1 MLSYQFSNLLGIVH
15 NTGRVLF
22 LKDDTNILLSPLG
35 NKILC
40 LDLKYGTSQTLPIEI
55 HSNIDFI
62 DITSDSKILIVVDI
76 LGYCLVINFPKQIV
90 ISHFNFR
97 SKISAL
103 KISPNNKFLAVGI
116 GKRVEIFEMPNLI
129 KEYEPFVLYR
139 KYTSFH
145 NDKITSINWS
155 YDSRFILT
163 GSKDTNVRI
172 LNLFKIPGY
181 YPYTFTGHKKKIITA
196 IFSKDMNR
204 IYSISQDGVLLI
216 WKFVEEQSDEFK
228 KHINFVKNIKPKK
241 NYKFDKINKKTKNN
255 NNINIEEEEEENEEE
270 ENNNN
275 KNILGLNSDEEEDNE
290 NESINDGNKE
300 TENIDTKYYTEFEKK
315 ILKGRYILEKKEQ
328 FVINSKVV
336 MCEITQNISSSSLSE
351 DNNILVL
358 GLQNGSFSIYSM
370 NNFENN
376 YSLKISDAKIS
387 SLSINPSGKWIAF
400 GSKYLNQL
408 FVWEWKSETYI
419 YKQQGHMNDIN
430 LIAFSPE
437 GGQLASGAEDGRI
450 KVFDISSSNCL
461 ITFTE
466 HTGKITGLQYALN
479 KSNLLISSSLDGTI
493 RAYDLIKYKNFR
505 IMTTPKQTQLICCS
519 VDYSGEIVAAGS
531 LDTYNIFVWSIKTG
545 DLIDV
550 LNGHTG
556 PVSCLA
562 FSHINDILVSG
573 SWDNTVKM
581 WELYTKKGISETYEH
596 NSKITA
602 IALSPNDK
610 EVAVSTLNGELYT
623 WDIET
628 GSIKNILDTSRDIWG
643 GRLNEEKIAAKNAI
657 RNKYLNSIH
666 YNLPGN
672 LLICG
677 GNSQYVLIYDMQYQI
692 LIKKFVLTHNRSLNG
707 LLYKLNSKY
716 DNNKTLLL
724 QENNGF
730 DSEDELEYNNKQKNI
745 LPGNKTSLIP
755 EVKINCIQFS
765 NTNRSFAVGTTE
777 GIYIYSLD
785 KSLSFNKLSISIEV
799 TLKDALTAWQ
809 NGNYI
814 KGIIYSIYL
823 KKVDLLNKYFDTIPI
838 SKVQLIV
845 EKIPF
850 SLVSPLLDYLCN
862 KLEKDIHLQF
872 IMIWINLLLKK
883 NCRQLK
889 NSKNKAVFLNLHRAL
904 NKMFRGIVNIVEDNI
919 YTIKYLTEFEG
930 NDETEDN
937 LENKEDM
944 IVEDKK
950 DSENDN
956 DDEINIE
963 K

>member
-22 LKDDTNILLSPLG
+22 LKDDTDILLSPLG

-55 HSNIDFI
+55 HSNIDYI
-62 DITSDSKILIVVDI
+62 DITSDSKILIVVDV
-76 LGYCLVINFPKQIV
+76 LGYCLVVNFPKQIV

-97 SKISAL
+97 SKINGL
-103 KISPNNKFLAVGI
+103 KISPNNKFLAVSINKG
-116 GKRVEIFEMPNLI
+116 VQIFEMPNLI

-139 KYTSFH
+139 KYTAFH

-155 YDSRFILT
+155 ADSRFILT

-181 YPYTFTGHKKKIITA
+181 YPFTFTGHKKKIITA
-196 IFSKDMNR
+196 LFSHDMNR
-204 IYSISQDGVLLI
+204 IYSISQDGLMLI
-216 WKFVEEQSDEFK
+216 WKFIDERSEEFQ

-241 NYKFDKINKKTKNN
+241 NFKYDKIYKKKEKKSDEN
-255 NNINIEEEEEENEEE
+255 EEGEDKIDNMISLESEEDEKSEDEEEENS
-270 ENNNN
+270 NT
-275 KNILGLNSDEEEDNE
+275 INE
-290 NESINDGNKE
+290 NEI
-300 TENIDTKYYTEFEKK
+300 KYYSEFEKK
-315 ILKGRYILEKKEQ
+315 ILKGRFILEKKEQ
-328 FVINSKVV
+328 FVTNSKVV
-336 MCEITQNISSSSLSE
+336 MCEITQNI
-351 DNNILVL
+351 DDADKNILVL

-370 NNFENN
+370 NNFENK
-376 YSLKISDAKIS
+376 YSLKISEAKIS

-408 FVWEWKSETYI
+408 FVWEWKSESYI

-430 LIAFSPE
+430 IIAYSPE

-450 KVFDISSSNCL
+450 KIFDISSSNCL
-461 ITFTE
+461 ITFMD
-466 HTGKITGLQYALN
+466 HTAKVTGLQYALN
-479 KSNLLISSSLDGTI
+479 KSNVLVSSSLDGTI

-519 VDYSGEIVAAGS
+519 IDYSGEIVAAGS
-531 LDTYNIFVWSIKTG
+531 LDTYNIFVWSLKTG

-550 LNGHTG
+550 LNGHTA

-562 FSHINDILVSG
+562 FSHINDILISG

-602 IALSPNDK
+602 VALSPNDK

-628 GSIKNILDTSRDIWG
+628 GSIKNILDVSRDIWG
-643 GRLNEEKIAAKNAI
+643 GRLNEEKISAKNAT
-657 RNKYLNSIH
+657 RNKYLNTIH

-692 LIKKFVLTHNRSLNG
+692 LVKKFVLTHNRSLNG

-716 DNNKTLLL
+716 DNNKTLL
-724 QENNGF
+724 QRENNGL
-730 DSEDELEYNNKQKNI
+730 DSEDELEFTNKQKSI
-745 LPGNKTSLIP
+745 LPGNKSALVP
-755 EVKINCIQFS
+755 EVKINSIKFS

-777 GIYIYSLD
+777 GVYIFSLD
-785 KSLSFNKLSISIEV
+785 KSLSFSKLSIGIEV
-799 TLKDALTAWQ
+799 TLKDAIDAFMD
-809 NGNYI
+809 GNYA
-814 KGIIYSIYL
+814 KGIIFSLYL
-823 KKVDLLNKYFDTIPI
+823 KKIDILDKYFDCIPI
-838 SKVQLIV
+838 SKVQLIAD
-845 EKIPF
+845 KMPF
-850 SLVSPLLDYLCN
+850 DLVSPLLDYLCN
-862 KLEKDIHLQF
+862 KLEKDINVQYV
-872 IMIWINLLLKK
+872 MIWIHLLLKK

-889 NSKNKAVFLNLHRAL
+889 NSKNKAVFLNLHKSL
-904 NKMFRGIVNIVEDNI
+904 MKIFKGIENIVEDNI

-930 NDETEDN
+930 NENE
-937 LENKEDM
+937 ENKEQK
-944 IVEDKK
+944 E
-950 DSENDN
+950 ENK
-956 DDEINIE
+956 INE
-963 K
+963 E

>member
-15 NTGRVLF
+15 NSGRVLF

-55 HSNIDFI
+55 HSNIDYI
-62 DITSDSKILIVVDI
+62 DITSDSKILIIVDI
-76 LGYCLVINFPKQIV
+76 LGYCLVVNFPKQIV

-97 SKISAL
+97 SKINGM
-103 KISPNNKFLAVGI
+103 KISPNNKFLAVSINKG
-116 GKRVEIFEMPNLI
+116 VQIFEMPNLI

-139 KYTSFH
+139 KYTAFH

-155 YDSRFILT
+155 ADSRFILT

-172 LNLFKIPGY
+172 LNVFKIKGY
-181 YPYTFTGHKKKIITA
+181 YPFTFTGHKKKIITA
-196 IFSKDMNR
+196 LFSHDMNR
-204 IYSISQDGVLLI
+204 IYSISQDGLMLI
-216 WKFVEEQSDEFK
+216 WKFIDERSEDFQ
-228 KHINFVKNIKPKK
+228 KHLNFVKNIKPKK
-241 NYKFDKINKKTKNN
+241 NFKYDKIYKKKKKSD
-255 NNINIEEEEEENEEE
+255 ENEEE
-270 ENNNN
+270 E
-275 KNILGLNSDEEEDNE
+275 KNEKIISLESEEEKSYESDEEENDDINNE
-290 NESINDGNKE
+290 KE
-300 TENIDTKYYTEFEKK
+300 IKYYSEFEKK
-315 ILKGRYILEKKEQ
+315 ILKGRFLLEKKEQ
-328 FVINSKVV
+328 FVTNSKVV
-336 MCEITQNISSSSLSE
+336 MCEITQNIENE
-351 DNNILVL
+351 DKNILVL

-370 NNFENN
+370 NNFENK
-376 YSLKISDAKIS
+376 YSLKISEAKIS

-419 YKQQGHMNDIN
+419 YKQQGHMNGIN
-430 LIAFSPE
+430 VIAYSPE
-437 GGQLASGAEDGRI
+437 GGQLASGADDGRI
-450 KVFDISSSNCL
+450 KIFDISSSNCL
-461 ITFTE
+461 ITFIE
-466 HTGKITGLQYALN
+466 HTAKVTGLQYALN
-479 KSNLLISSSLDGTI
+479 KSNVLVSSSLDGTI

-519 VDYSGEIVAAGS
+519 VDFSGEIVAAGS
-531 LDTYNIFVWSIKTG
+531 LDTYNIFVWSLKTG

-628 GSIKNILDTSRDIWG
+628 GAIKNILDVSRDIWG
-643 GRLNEEKIAAKNAI
+643 GRLNNEKISAKNAT
-657 RNKYLNSIH
+657 RNKFLNTIH

-672 LLICG
+672 LIICG
-677 GNSQYVLIYDMQYQI
+677 GNSQYALIYDMQYQI
-692 LIKKFVLTHNRSLNG
+692 LVKKFVLTHNRSLNG

-716 DNNKTLLL
+716 DNNKNLL
-724 QENNGF
+724 QSENNGF
-730 DSEDELEYNNKQKNI
+730 DSEDELEFSNKQKNI
-745 LPGNKTSLIP
+745 LPGDKSSLVP
-755 EVKINCIQFS
+755 EVKINSIQFS

-777 GIYIYSLD
+777 GIYIFSLD
-785 KSLSFNKLSISIEV
+785 KSLSFNKLSIGIEV
-799 TLKDALTAWQ
+799 TLKDVVDAF
-809 NGNYI
+809 NEGNYI

-823 KKVDLLNKYFDTIPI
+823 KKIDILEKYFDSIPI
-838 SKVQLIV
+838 SNVQLIAD
-845 EKIPF
+845 KIPF
-850 SLVSPLLDYLCN
+850 NLVSPLLDYLCN
-862 KLEKDIHLQF
+862 KLEKDTNVQY
-872 IMIWINLLLKK
+872 IMIWIHLLLKK
-883 NCRQLK
+883 NCKQLK
-889 NSKNKAVFLNLHRAL
+889 NSKNKAVFINLHKSL
-904 NKMFRGIVNIVEDNI
+904 MKIFKGIENIVEDNI

-930 NDETEDN
+930 NDEKTNEDKMEDN
-937 LENKEDM
+937 KIED
-944 IVEDKK
+944 EL
-950 DSENDN
+950 
-956 DDEINIE
+956 
-963 K
+963 

>member
-22 LKDDTNILLSPLG
+22 LKDDTDILLSPLG

-55 HSNIDFI
+55 HSNIDYI
-62 DITSDSKILIVVDI
+62 DITSDSKILIVVDV
-76 LGYCLVINFPKQIV
+76 LGYCLVVNFPKQIV

-97 SKISAL
+97 SKINGL
-103 KISPNNKFLAVGI
+103 KISPNNKFLAVSINKG
-116 GKRVEIFEMPNLI
+116 VQIFEMPNLI

-139 KYTSFH
+139 KYTAFH

-155 YDSRFILT
+155 ADSRFILT

-181 YPYTFTGHKKKIITA
+181 YPFTFTGHKKKIITA
-196 IFSKDMNR
+196 LFSHDMNR
-204 IYSISQDGVLLI
+204 IYSISQDGLMLI
-216 WKFVEEQSDEFK
+216 WKFIDERSEEFQ

-241 NYKFDKINKKTKNN
+241 NFKYDKIYKKKEKAN
-255 NNINIEEEEEENEEE
+255 EENEDGEEKNDNMISLDSEEDEKSDDEE
-270 ENNNN
+270 ENNNT
-275 KNILGLNSDEEEDNE
+275 INE
-290 NESINDGNKE
+290 NDI
-300 TENIDTKYYTEFEKK
+300 KYYSEFERK
-315 ILKGRYILEKKEQ
+315 ILKGRFILEKKEQ
-328 FVINSKVV
+328 FVTNSKVV
-336 MCEITQNISSSSLSE
+336 MCEITQNI
-351 DNNILVL
+351 DDADKNILVL

-370 NNFENN
+370 NNFENK
-376 YSLKISDAKIS
+376 YSLKISEAKIS

-408 FVWEWKSETYI
+408 FVWEWKSESYI

-430 LIAFSPE
+430 IIAYSPE

-450 KVFDISSSNCL
+450 KIFDISSSNCL
-461 ITFTE
+461 ITFMD
-466 HTGKITGLQYALN
+466 HTAKVTGLQYALN
-479 KSNLLISSSLDGTI
+479 KSNVLVSSSLDGTI

-531 LDTYNIFVWSIKTG
+531 LDTYNIFVWSLKTG

-550 LNGHTG
+550 LNGHTA

-562 FSHINDILVSG
+562 FSHINDILISG

-602 IALSPNDK
+602 VALSPNDK

-628 GSIKNILDTSRDIWG
+628 GSIKNILDVSRDIWG
-643 GRLNEEKIAAKNAI
+643 GRLNDEKISAKNAT
-657 RNKYLNSIH
+657 RNKYLNTIH

-692 LIKKFVLTHNRSLNG
+692 LVKKFVLTHNRSLNG

-716 DNNKTLLL
+716 DNNKTLL
-724 QENNGF
+724 QRENNGL
-730 DSEDELEYNNKQKNI
+730 DSEDELEYTNKQKSI
-745 LPGNKTSLIP
+745 LPGNKSALVP
-755 EVKINCIQFS
+755 EVKINSIKFS

-777 GIYIYSLD
+777 GVYIFSLD
-785 KSLSFNKLSISIEV
+785 KSLSFSKLSIGIEV
-799 TLKDALTAWQ
+799 TLKDAIDAFTE
-809 NGNYI
+809 GNYA
-814 KGIIYSIYL
+814 KGIIFSLYL
-823 KKVDLLNKYFDTIPI
+823 KKIDILDKYFDCIPI
-838 SKVQLIV
+838 SKVQLIAD
-845 EKIPF
+845 KMPF
-850 SLVSPLLDYLCN
+850 DLVSPLLDYLCN
-862 KLEKDIHLQF
+862 KLEKDVNVQYV
-872 IMIWINLLLKK
+872 MIWIHLLLKK

-889 NSKNKAVFLNLHRAL
+889 NSKNKAVFLNLHKSL
-904 NKMFRGIVNIVEDNI
+904 MKIFKGIENIVEDNI

-930 NDETEDN
+930 NENEESKEQKE
-937 LENKEDM
+937 ENK
-944 IVEDKK
+944 I
-950 DSENDN
+950 
-956 DDEINIE
+956 DEE
-963 K
+963 

>member
-22 LKDDTNILLSPLG
+22 LKDDTDILLSPLG

-55 HSNIDFI
+55 HSNIDYI
-62 DITSDSKILIVVDI
+62 DITSDSKILIVVDV
-76 LGYCLVINFPKQIV
+76 LGYCLVVNFPKQIV

-97 SKISAL
+97 SKINGL
-103 KISPNNKFLAVGI
+103 KISPNNKFLAVSINKG
-116 GKRVEIFEMPNLI
+116 VQIFEMPNLI

-139 KYTSFH
+139 KYTAFH

-155 YDSRFILT
+155 ADSRFILT

-181 YPYTFTGHKKKIITA
+181 YPFTFTGHKKKIITA
-196 IFSKDMNR
+196 LFSHDMNR
-204 IYSISQDGVLLI
+204 IYSISQDGLMLI
-216 WKFVEEQSDEFK
+216 WKFIDERSEEFQ

-241 NYKFDKINKKTKNN
+241 NFKYDKIYKKKEKAN
-255 NNINIEEEEEENEEE
+255 EENEDGEEKNDNMISLDSEEDEKSDDEE
-270 ENNNN
+270 ENNNT
-275 KNILGLNSDEEEDNE
+275 INE
-290 NESINDGNKE
+290 NEI
-300 TENIDTKYYTEFEKK
+300 KYYSEFEKK
-315 ILKGRYILEKKEQ
+315 ILKGRFILEKKEQ
-328 FVINSKVV
+328 FVTNSKVV
-336 MCEITQNISSSSLSE
+336 MCEITQNI
-351 DNNILVL
+351 DDADKNILVL

-370 NNFENN
+370 NNFENK
-376 YSLKISDAKIS
+376 YSLKISEAKIS

-408 FVWEWKSETYI
+408 FVWEWKSESYI

-430 LIAFSPE
+430 IIAYSPE

-450 KVFDISSSNCL
+450 KIFDISSSNCL
-461 ITFTE
+461 ITFMD
-466 HTGKITGLQYALN
+466 HTAKVTGLQYALN
-479 KSNLLISSSLDGTI
+479 KSNVLVSSSLDGTI

-519 VDYSGEIVAAGS
+519 VDYSGEIVTAGS
-531 LDTYNIFVWSIKTG
+531 LDTYNIFVWSLKTG

-550 LNGHTG
+550 LNGHTA

-562 FSHINDILVSG
+562 FSHINDILISG

-602 IALSPNDK
+602 VALSPNDK

-628 GSIKNILDTSRDIWG
+628 GSIKNILDVSRDIWG
-643 GRLNEEKIAAKNAI
+643 GRLNDEKISAKNAT
-657 RNKYLNSIH
+657 RNKYLNTIH

-692 LIKKFVLTHNRSLNG
+692 LVKKFVLTHNRSLNG

-716 DNNKTLLL
+716 DNNKTLL
-724 QENNGF
+724 QRENNGL
-730 DSEDELEYNNKQKNI
+730 DSEDELEYTNKQKSI
-745 LPGNKTSLIP
+745 LPGNKSALVP
-755 EVKINCIQFS
+755 EVKINSIKFS

-777 GIYIYSLD
+777 GVYIFSLD
-785 KSLSFNKLSISIEV
+785 KSLSFSKLSIGIEV
-799 TLKDALTAWQ
+799 TLKDAIDAFTE
-809 NGNYI
+809 GNYA
-814 KGIIYSIYL
+814 KGIIFSLYL
-823 KKVDLLNKYFDTIPI
+823 KKIDILDKYFDCIPI
-838 SKVQLIV
+838 SKVQLIAD
-845 EKIPF
+845 KMPF
-850 SLVSPLLDYLCN
+850 DLVSPLLDYLCN
-862 KLEKDIHLQF
+862 KLEKDVNVQYV
-872 IMIWINLLLKK
+872 MIWMHLLLKK

-889 NSKNKAVFLNLHRAL
+889 NSKNKSVFLNLHKSL
-904 NKMFRGIVNIVEDNI
+904 MKIFKGIENIVEDNI

-930 NDETEDN
+930 NENEESKEQKE
-937 LENKEDM
+937 ENK
-944 IVEDKK
+944 I
-950 DSENDN
+950 
-956 DDEINIE
+956 DEE
-963 K
+963 

>member
-62 DITSDSKILIVVDI
+62 DITSDSKILIIVDI
-76 LGYCLVINFPKQIV
+76 LGYCLVVNFPKQIV

-97 SKISAL
+97 NKISAL

-116 GKRVEIFEMPNLI
+116 GKGVQIFEMPNLI

-139 KYTSFH
+139 KYTAFH

-172 LNLFKIPGY
+172 LN

-196 IFSKDMNR
+196 LFSKDMNR
-204 IYSISQDGVLLI
+204 IYSISQDGLLLI
-216 WKFVEEQSDEFK
+216 WKFVDEQSDEFK

-241 NYKFDKINKKTKNN
+241 NYKYDKVYKKHEKN
-255 NNINIEEEEEENEEE
+255 EEEEENDDDK
-270 ENNNN
+270 NND
-275 KNILGLNSDEEEDNE
+275 NILGLDSDEEEND
-290 NESINDGNKE
+290 ESIKE
-300 TENIDTKYYTEFEKK
+300 ENNIDTKYYSEFEKK
-315 ILKGRYILEKKEQ
+315 ILKGRFILEKKEQ

-336 MCEITQNISSSSLSE
+336 MCEITQNISSELSE

-370 NNFENN
+370 NNFENK

-408 FVWEWKSETYI
+408 FVWEWKSESYI

-437 GGQLASGAEDGRI
+437 GGQLASGADDGRI

-461 ITFTE
+461 ITFTD
-466 HTGKITGLQYALN
+466 HTAKITGLQYALN

-562 FSHINDILVSG
+562 FSHINDILISG

-623 WDIET
+623 WDIDT
-628 GSIKNILDTSRDIWG
+628 GSIKNILDVSKDIWG
-643 GRLNEEKIAAKNAI
+643 GRLNEEKIAAKNAT

-692 LIKKFVLTHNRSLNG
+692 LVKKFVLTHNRSLNG

-716 DNNKTLLL
+716 DNNKTLL
-724 QENNGF
+724 QQDNNGL

-745 LPGNKTSLIP
+745 LPGNKTNLIP
-755 EVKINCIQFS
+755 EVKINSIKFS

-799 TLKDALTAWQ
+799 TLKDALDAFE
-809 NGNYI
+809 NNNYI

-823 KKVDLLNKYFDTIPI
+823 KKIDLLDKYFNSIPI
-838 SKVQLIV
+838 SQVQLIV
-845 EKIPF
+845 DKIPF
-850 SLVSPLLDYLCN
+850 SLVSPLLDYLCI
-862 KLEKDIHLQF
+862 KLEKDIHLQYV
-872 IMIWINLLLKK
+872 MIWINLLLKK

-889 NSKNKAVFLNLHRAL
+889 NSKNKAVFMNLHRAL
-904 NKMFRGIVNIVEDNI
+904 MKMFKGIVNIVEDNI

-930 NDETEDN
+930 EDDNKDNIEDN
-937 LENKEDM
+937 SEDDK
-944 IVEDKK
+944 IKDKK
-950 DSENDN
+950 DNDN
-956 DDEINIE
+956 DIEMIN
-963 K
+963 

>member
-15 NTGRVLF
+15 NTGRILF
-22 LKDDTNILLSPLG
+22 LKDDTNILLSPIG

-55 HSNIDFI
+55 HSNIDYI
-62 DITSDSKILIVVDI
+62 DITSDSKILIIVDI
-76 LGYCLVINFPKQIV
+76 LGYCLVVNFPKQIV

-97 SKISAL
+97 SKINGM
-103 KISPNNKFLAVGI
+103 KISPNNKFLAVSINKG
-116 GKRVEIFEMPNLI
+116 VQIFEMPNLI

-139 KYTSFH
+139 KYTAFH

-155 YDSRFILT
+155 ADSRFILT

-172 LNLFKIPGY
+172 LNVFKIKGY
-181 YPYTFTGHKKKIITA
+181 YPFTFTGHKKKIITA
-196 IFSKDMNR
+196 LFSHDMNR
-204 IYSISQDGVLLI
+204 IYSISQDGMMLI
-216 WKFVEEQSDEFK
+216 WKFIDERSEEFQ
-228 KHINFVKNIKPKK
+228 KHLNFVKNIKPKK
-241 NYKFDKINKKTKNN
+241 NFKYDKIFKKNKKNDD
-255 NNINIEEEEEENEEE
+255 
-270 ENNNN
+270 N
-275 KNILGLNSDEEEDNE
+275 KDNE
-290 NESINDGNKE
+290 NDNNDEKEEKNDKIISLESEEDEKSDESEEETNDINNEKE
-300 TENIDTKYYTEFEKK
+300 IKYYSEFEKK
-315 ILKGRYILEKKEQ
+315 ILKGRFILEKKEQ
-328 FVINSKVV
+328 FVTNSKVV
-336 MCEITQNISSSSLSE
+336 MCEITQNVENE
-351 DNNILVL
+351 DKNILVL

-370 NNFENN
+370 NNFENK
-376 YSLKISDAKIS
+376 YSLKISEAKIS

-430 LIAFSPE
+430 VIAFSPE
-437 GGQLASGAEDGRI
+437 GGQLASGADDGRI
-450 KVFDISSSNCL
+450 KIFDVSSSNCL
-461 ITFTE
+461 ITFVE
-466 HTGKITGLQYALN
+466 HTAKVTGLQYALN
-479 KSNLLISSSLDGTI
+479 KSNVLVSSSLDGTI

-519 VDYSGEIVAAGS
+519 VDFSGEIVAAGS
-531 LDTYNIFVWSIKTG
+531 LDTYNIFVWSLKTG

-602 IALSPNDK
+602 VALSPNDK

-628 GSIKNILDTSRDIWG
+628 GAIKNILDVSRDIWG
-643 GRLNEEKIAAKNAI
+643 GRLNDEKISAKNAT
-657 RNKYLNSIH
+657 RNKFLNTIH

-692 LIKKFVLTHNRSLNG
+692 LVKKFVLTHNRSLNG

-716 DNNKTLLL
+716 DNNKNLF
-724 QENNGF
+724 QNENNGL
-730 DSEDELEYNNKQKNI
+730 DSEDELEYKNKQKNI
-745 LPGNKTSLIP
+745 LPGNKTALIP
-755 EVKINCIQFS
+755 EVKINSIQFS

-777 GIYIYSLD
+777 GIYIFSLD
-785 KSLSFNKLSISIEV
+785 KSLSFSKLSIGIEV
-799 TLKDALTAWQ
+799 TLKDAVDAF
-809 NGNYI
+809 NEGNYL

-823 KKVDLLNKYFDTIPI
+823 KKIDILEKYFDSIPI
-838 SKVQLIV
+838 SKVQLITD
-845 EKIPF
+845 KIPF
-850 SLVSPLLDYLCN
+850 NLVSPLLDYLCN
-862 KLEKDIHLQF
+862 KLEKDINLQY

-889 NSKNKAVFLNLHRAL
+889 NSKNKAVFLNLYKSL
-904 NKMFRGIVNIVEDNI
+904 MKVFKGIENIVEDNI

-930 NDETEDN
+930 NEEN
-937 LENKEDM
+937 EENKG
-944 IVEDKK
+944 K
-950 DSENDN
+950 DNIGE
-956 DDEINIE
+956 NIE
-963 K
+963 ENKMEEEI

>member
-62 DITSDSKILIVVDI
+62 DITSDSKILIMVDI
-76 LGYCLVINFPKQIV
+76 LGYCLVVNFPKQIV

-97 SKISAL
+97 NKISAL

-116 GKRVEIFEMPNLI
+116 GKGVQIFEMPNLI

-139 KYTSFH
+139 KYTAFH

-196 IFSKDMNR
+196 LFSKDMNR
-204 IYSISQDGVLLI
+204 IYSISQDGLLLI
-216 WKFVEEQSDEFK
+216 WKFVDEQSDEFK

-241 NYKFDKINKKTKNN
+241 NYKYDKVYKKQEKN
-255 NNINIEEEEEENEEE
+255 EEEEENDDDK
-270 ENNNN
+270 NND
-275 KNILGLNSDEEEDNE
+275 NILGLDSDEEEND
-290 NESINDGNKE
+290 ESIKE
-300 TENIDTKYYTEFEKK
+300 ENNIDTKYYSEFEKK
-315 ILKGRYILEKKEQ
+315 ILKGRFILEKKEQ
-328 FVINSKVV
+328 FAINSKVV
-336 MCEITQNISSSSLSE
+336 MCEITQNISSDLSE

-370 NNFENN
+370 NNFENK

-408 FVWEWKSETYI
+408 FVWEWKSESYI

-437 GGQLASGAEDGRI
+437 GGQLASGADDGRI

-461 ITFTE
+461 ITFTD
-466 HTGKITGLQYALN
+466 HTAKITGLQYALN

-562 FSHINDILVSG
+562 FSHINDILISG

-623 WDIET
+623 WDIDT
-628 GSIKNILDTSRDIWG
+628 GSIKNILDVSKDIWG
-643 GRLNEEKIAAKNAI
+643 GRLNEEKIAAKNAT

-692 LIKKFVLTHNRSLNG
+692 LVKKFVLTHNRSLNG

-716 DNNKTLLL
+716 DNNKTLL
-724 QENNGF
+724 QQDNNGL

-745 LPGNKTSLIP
+745 LPGNKTNLIP
-755 EVKINCIQFS
+755 EVKINSIKFS

-799 TLKDALTAWQ
+799 TLKDALDAFE
-809 NGNYI
+809 NNNYI

-823 KKVDLLNKYFDTIPI
+823 KKIDLLDKYFNSIPI
-838 SKVQLIV
+838 SQVQLIV
-845 EKIPF
+845 DKIPF
-850 SLVSPLLDYLCN
+850 SLVSPLLDYLCI
-862 KLEKDIHLQF
+862 KLEKDIHLQYV
-872 IMIWINLLLKK
+872 MIWINLLLKK

-889 NSKNKAVFLNLHRAL
+889 NSKNKAVFMNLHRAL
-904 NKMFRGIVNIVEDNI
+904 MKMFKGIVNIVEDNI

-930 NDETEDN
+930 EDD
-937 LENKEDM
+937 NKDNIGDNSEDDK
-944 IVEDKK
+944 IKDKK
-950 DSENDN
+950 DNDN
-956 DDEINIE
+956 DIEMIN
-963 K
+963 

>member
-15 NTGRVLF
+15 NTGRILF

-62 DITSDSKILIVVDI
+62 DITSDSKILIIVDI
-76 LGYCLVINFPKQIV
+76 LGYCLVVNFPKQIV

-103 KISPNNKFLAVGI
+103 KISPNNKFLAVAINKGI
-116 GKRVEIFEMPNLI
+116 QIFEMPNLI

-155 YDSRFILT
+155 SDSRFILT

-172 LNLFKIPGY
+172 LNVFKIKGY
-181 YPYTFTGHKKKIITA
+181 YPFTFTGHKKKIITA
-196 IFSKDMNR
+196 LFSRDMNR
-204 IYSISQDGVLLI
+204 IYSISQDGLLLI
-216 WKFVEEQSDEFK
+216 WKFIDEKSEDFQ
-228 KHINFVKNIKPKK
+228 KHLNFVKNIKPKK
-241 NYKFDKINKKTKNN
+241 NYKYDKIYKNKNKKEEEDDDKEEEKND
-255 NNINIEEEEEENEEE
+255 NNISLRSEGEEE
-270 ENNNN
+270 
-275 KNILGLNSDEEEDNE
+275 NSDEEENNSLDNE
-290 NESINDGNKE
+290 NEI
-300 TENIDTKYYTEFEKK
+300 KYYSEFEKK
-315 ILKGRYILEKKEQ
+315 ILKGRFILEKKEQ
-328 FVINSKVV
+328 FITNSKVV
-336 MCEITQNISSSSLSE
+336 MCEITQNVENE
-351 DNNILVL
+351 DKNILVL

-370 NNFENN
+370 NNFENK

-408 FVWEWKSETYI
+408 FVWEWKSESYI

-437 GGQLASGAEDGRI
+437 GGQLASGADDGRI
-450 KVFDISSSNCL
+450 KIFDISSSNCL
-461 ITFTE
+461 ITFYE
-466 HTGKITGLQYALN
+466 HTGKITGLEYALN
-479 KSNLLISSSLDGTI
+479 KSNVLVSSSLDGTV

-531 LDTYNIFVWSIKTG
+531 LDTYNIFVWSLKTG

-628 GSIKNILDTSRDIWG
+628 GSIKNILDVSRDIWG
-643 GRLNEEKIAAKNAI
+643 GRLNDEKISAKNST
-657 RNKYLNSIH
+657 RNKFLNTIH

-692 LIKKFVLTHNRSLNG
+692 LVKKFVLTHNRSLNG

-716 DNNKTLLL
+716 DNNKTIL
-724 QENNGF
+724 QNDNNGL
-730 DSEDELEYNNKQKNI
+730 DSEDELEFNNKQKNI
-745 LPGNKTSLIP
+745 LPGDKTAIIP
-755 EVKINCIQFS
+755 EIKINSIKFS

-777 GIYIYSLD
+777 GVYIFSLD
-785 KSLSFNKLSISIEV
+785 KSLSFSKLSIGIEV
-799 TLKDALTAWQ
+799 TLKDAIQAFDE
-809 NGNYI
+809 GNYM

-823 KKVDLLNKYFDTIPI
+823 KKIDILEKYFDSIPI

-845 EKIPF
+845 DKMPF
-850 SLVSPLLDYLCN
+850 DLVSPLLNYLCN
-862 KLEKDIHLQF
+862 KLENDINVQYV
-872 IMIWINLLLKK
+872 MIWIHLLLKK
-883 NCRQLK
+883 NSRQLK
-889 NSKNKAVFLNLHRAL
+889 NSKNKAVFLNLHKSL
-904 NKMFRGIVNIVEDNI
+904 MKVFKGIENIVEDNI

-930 NDETEDN
+930 NEDSKD
-937 LENKEDM
+937 LKEENK
-944 IVEDKK
+944 
-950 DSENDN
+950 
-956 DDEINIE
+956 IE
-963 K
+963 EEE

>member
-22 LKDDTNILLSPLG
+22 LKDDTDILLSPLG

-55 HSNIDFI
+55 HSNIDYI
-62 DITSDSKILIVVDI
+62 DITSDSKILIVVDV
-76 LGYCLVINFPKQIV
+76 LGYCLVVNFPKQIV

-97 SKISAL
+97 SKINGL
-103 KISPNNKFLAVGI
+103 KISPNNKFLAVSINKG
-116 GKRVEIFEMPNLI
+116 VQIFEMPNLI

-139 KYTSFH
+139 KYTAFH

-155 YDSRFILT
+155 ADSRFILT

-181 YPYTFTGHKKKIITA
+181 YPFTFTGHKKKIITA
-196 IFSKDMNR
+196 LFSHDMNR
-204 IYSISQDGVLLI
+204 IYSISQDGLMLI
-216 WKFVEEQSDEFK
+216 WKFIDERSEEFQ

-241 NYKFDKINKKTKNN
+241 NFKYDKIYKKKEIKSDENEAG
-255 NNINIEEEEEENEEE
+255 EETIDNMISLESEEDEKSDDEEE
-270 ENNNN
+270 ENNNT
-275 KNILGLNSDEEEDNE
+275 INE
-290 NESINDGNKE
+290 NEI
-300 TENIDTKYYTEFEKK
+300 KYYSEFEKK
-315 ILKGRYILEKKEQ
+315 ILKGRFILEKKEQ
-328 FVINSKVV
+328 FVTNSKVV
-336 MCEITQNISSSSLSE
+336 MCEITQNIDDS
-351 DNNILVL
+351 DKNILVL

-370 NNFENN
+370 NNFENK
-376 YSLKISDAKIS
+376 YSLKISEAKIS

-408 FVWEWKSETYI
+408 FVWEWKSESYI

-430 LIAFSPE
+430 IIAYSPE

-450 KVFDISSSNCL
+450 KIFDVSSSNCL
-461 ITFTE
+461 ITFMD
-466 HTGKITGLQYALN
+466 HTAKVTGLQYALN
-479 KSNLLISSSLDGTI
+479 KSNVLVSSSLDGTI

-531 LDTYNIFVWSIKTG
+531 LDTYNIFVWSLKTG

-550 LNGHTG
+550 LNGHTA

-562 FSHINDILVSG
+562 FSHINDILISG

-602 IALSPNDK
+602 VALSPNDK

-628 GSIKNILDTSRDIWG
+628 SSIKNILDVSRDIWG
-643 GRLNEEKIAAKNAI
+643 GRLNDEKISAKNAT
-657 RNKYLNSIH
+657 RNKYLNTIH

-692 LIKKFVLTHNRSLNG
+692 LVKKFVLTHNRSLNG

-716 DNNKTLLL
+716 DNNKTLL
-724 QENNGF
+724 QRENNGL
-730 DSEDELEYNNKQKNI
+730 DSEDELEYTNKQKSI
-745 LPGNKTSLIP
+745 LPGNKTALVP
-755 EVKINCIQFS
+755 EVKINSIKFS

-777 GIYIYSLD
+777 GVYIFSLD
-785 KSLSFNKLSISIEV
+785 KSLSFSKLSIGIEV
-799 TLKDALTAWQ
+799 TLKDAIDAFME
-809 NGNYI
+809 GNYG
-814 KGIIYSIYL
+814 KGIIYSLYL
-823 KKVDLLNKYFDTIPI
+823 KKIDILDKYFDCIPI
-838 SKVQLIV
+838 SKVQLIAD
-845 EKIPF
+845 KMPF
-850 SLVSPLLDYLCN
+850 DLVSPLLDYLCN
-862 KLEKDIHLQF
+862 KLEKDVNVQYV
-872 IMIWINLLLKK
+872 MIWIHLLLKK

-889 NSKNKAVFLNLHRAL
+889 NSKNMCF
-904 NKMFRGIVNIVEDNI
+904 
-919 YTIKYLTEFEG
+919 
-930 NDETEDN
+930 
-937 LENKEDM
+937 
-944 IVEDKK
+944 
-950 DSENDN
+950 
-956 DDEINIE
+956 
-963 K
+963 

>member
-15 NTGRVLF
+15 NSGRVLF

-55 HSNIDFI
+55 HSNIDYI
-62 DITSDSKILIVVDI
+62 DITSDSKILIIVDI
-76 LGYCLVINFPKQIV
+76 LGYCLVVNFPKQIV

-97 SKISAL
+97 SKINGM
-103 KISPNNKFLAVGI
+103 KISPNNKFLAVSINKG
-116 GKRVEIFEMPNLI
+116 VQIFEMPNLI

-139 KYTSFH
+139 KYTAFH

-155 YDSRFILT
+155 ADSRFILT

-172 LNLFKIPGY
+172 LNVFKIKGY
-181 YPYTFTGHKKKIITA
+181 YPFTFTGHKKKIITA
-196 IFSKDMNR
+196 LFSHDMNR
-204 IYSISQDGVLLI
+204 IYSISQDGLMLI
-216 WKFVEEQSDEFK
+216 WKFIDERSENFQ
-228 KHINFVKNIKPKK
+228 KHLNFVKNIKPKK
-241 NYKFDKINKKTKNN
+241 NFKYDKIYKKKKKSD
-255 NNINIEEEEEENEEE
+255 ENEEE
-270 ENNNN
+270 E
-275 KNILGLNSDEEEDNE
+275 KNEKIISLESEEEKSYESDEEENDDINNE
-290 NESINDGNKE
+290 KE
-300 TENIDTKYYTEFEKK
+300 IKYYSEFEKK
-315 ILKGRYILEKKEQ
+315 ILKGRFLLEKKEQ
-328 FVINSKVV
+328 FVTNSKVV
-336 MCEITQNISSSSLSE
+336 MCEITQNIENE
-351 DNNILVL
+351 DKNILVL

-370 NNFENN
+370 NNFENK
-376 YSLKISDAKIS
+376 YSLKISEAKIS

-419 YKQQGHMNDIN
+419 YKQQGHMNGIN
-430 LIAFSPE
+430 VIAYSPE
-437 GGQLASGAEDGRI
+437 GGQLASGADDGRI
-450 KVFDISSSNCL
+450 KIFDISSSNCL
-461 ITFTE
+461 ITFIE
-466 HTGKITGLQYALN
+466 HTAKVTGLQYALN
-479 KSNLLISSSLDGTI
+479 KSNVLVSSSLDGTI

-519 VDYSGEIVAAGS
+519 VDFSGEIVAAGS
-531 LDTYNIFVWSIKTG
+531 LDTYNIFVWSLKTG

-628 GSIKNILDTSRDIWG
+628 GAIKNILDVSRDIWG
-643 GRLNEEKIAAKNAI
+643 GRLNNEKISAKNAT
-657 RNKYLNSIH
+657 RNKFLNTIH

-672 LLICG
+672 LIICG
-677 GNSQYVLIYDMQYQI
+677 GNSQYALIYDMQYQI
-692 LIKKFVLTHNRSLNG
+692 LVKKFVLTHNRSLNG

-716 DNNKTLLL
+716 DNNKNLL
-724 QENNGF
+724 QSENNGF
-730 DSEDELEYNNKQKNI
+730 DSEDELEFSNKQKNI
-745 LPGNKTSLIP
+745 LPGDKSSLVP
-755 EVKINCIQFS
+755 EVKINSIQFS

-777 GIYIYSLD
+777 GIYIFSLD
-785 KSLSFNKLSISIEV
+785 KSLSFNKLSIGIEV
-799 TLKDALTAWQ
+799 TLKDVVDAF
-809 NGNYI
+809 NEGNYI

-823 KKVDLLNKYFDTIPI
+823 KKIDILEKYFDSIPI
-838 SKVQLIV
+838 SNVQLIAD
-845 EKIPF
+845 KIPF
-850 SLVSPLLDYLCN
+850 NLVSPLLDYLCN
-862 KLEKDIHLQF
+862 KLEKDTNVQY
-872 IMIWINLLLKK
+872 IMIWIHLLLKK
-883 NCRQLK
+883 NCKQLK
-889 NSKNKAVFLNLHRAL
+889 NSKNKAVFINLHKSL
-904 NKMFRGIVNIVEDNI
+904 MKIFKGIENIVEDNI

-930 NDETEDN
+930 NDEKTNEDKMEDN
-937 LENKEDM
+937 KIED
-944 IVEDKK
+944 EL
-950 DSENDN
+950 
-956 DDEINIE
+956 
-963 K
+963 

>member
-62 DITSDSKILIVVDI
+62 DITSDSKILIIVDI
-76 LGYCLVINFPKQIV
+76 LGYCLVVNFPKQIV

-97 SKISAL
+97 NKISAL

-116 GKRVEIFEMPNLI
+116 GKGVQIFEMPNLI

-139 KYTSFH
+139 KYTAFH

-196 IFSKDMNR
+196 LFSKDMNR
-204 IYSISQDGVLLI
+204 IYSISQDGLLLI
-216 WKFVEEQSDEFK
+216 WKFVDEQSDEFK

-241 NYKFDKINKKTKNN
+241 NYKYDKIYKKHEKN
-255 NNINIEEEEEENEEE
+255 EEEEENDDDK
-270 ENNNN
+270 NND
-275 KNILGLNSDEEEDNE
+275 NILGLDSDEEEND
-290 NESINDGNKE
+290 ESIKE
-300 TENIDTKYYTEFEKK
+300 ENNIDTKYYSEFEKK
-315 ILKGRYILEKKEQ
+315 ILKGRFILEKKEQ

-336 MCEITQNISSSSLSE
+336 MCEITQNISSELSE

-370 NNFENN
+370 NNFENK

-408 FVWEWKSETYI
+408 FVWEWKSESYI

-437 GGQLASGAEDGRI
+437 GGQLASGADDGRI

-461 ITFTE
+461 ITFTD
-466 HTGKITGLQYALN
+466 HTAKITGLQYALN

-556 PVSCLA
+556 PVSCLV
-562 FSHINDILVSG
+562 FSHINDILISG

-623 WDIET
+623 WDIDT
-628 GSIKNILDTSRDIWG
+628 GSIKNILDVSKDIWG
-643 GRLNEEKIAAKNAI
+643 GRLNEEKIAAKNAT

-692 LIKKFVLTHNRSLNG
+692 LVKKFVLTHNRSLNG

-716 DNNKTLLL
+716 DNNKTLL
-724 QENNGF
+724 QQDNNGL

-745 LPGNKTSLIP
+745 LPGNKTNLIP
-755 EVKINCIQFS
+755 EVKINSIKFS

-799 TLKDALTAWQ
+799 TLKDALDAFE
-809 NGNYI
+809 NNNYI

-823 KKVDLLNKYFDTIPI
+823 KKIDLLDKYFNSIPI
-838 SKVQLIV
+838 SQVQLIV
-845 EKIPF
+845 DKIPF
-850 SLVSPLLDYLCN
+850 SLVSPLLDYLCI
-862 KLEKDIHLQF
+862 KLEKDIHLQYV
-872 IMIWINLLLKK
+872 MIWINLLLKK

-889 NSKNKAVFLNLHRAL
+889 NSKNKAVFMNLHRAL
-904 NKMFRGIVNIVEDNI
+904 MKMFKGIVNIVEDNI

-930 NDETEDN
+930 EDDNKDNIEDN
-937 LENKEDM
+937 SEDDK
-944 IVEDKK
+944 IKDKK
-950 DSENDN
+950 DNDN
-956 DDEINIE
+956 DIEMIN
-963 K
+963 

>member
-15 NTGRVLF
+15 NTGRILF
-22 LKDDTNILLSPLG
+22 LKDDTNILLSPIG

-55 HSNIDFI
+55 HSNIDYI
-62 DITSDSKILIVVDI
+62 DITSDSKILIIVDI
-76 LGYCLVINFPKQIV
+76 LGYCLVVNFPKQIV

-97 SKISAL
+97 SKINGM
-103 KISPNNKFLAVGI
+103 KISPNNKFLAVSINKG
-116 GKRVEIFEMPNLI
+116 VQIFEMPNLI

-139 KYTSFH
+139 KYTAFH

-155 YDSRFILT
+155 ADSRFILT

-172 LNLFKIPGY
+172 LNVFKIKGY
-181 YPYTFTGHKKKIITA
+181 YPFTFTGHKKKIITA
-196 IFSKDMNR
+196 LFSHDMNR
-204 IYSISQDGVLLI
+204 IYSISQDGMMLI
-216 WKFVEEQSDEFK
+216 WKFIDERSEEFQ
-228 KHINFVKNIKPKK
+228 KHLNFVKNIKPKK
-241 NYKFDKINKKTKNN
+241 NFKYDKIFKKNKKNDD
-255 NNINIEEEEEENEEE
+255 
-270 ENNNN
+270 N
-275 KNILGLNSDEEEDNE
+275 KDNE
-290 NESINDGNKE
+290 NDNNDEKEEKNDKIISLESEEDEKSDESEEETNDINNEKE
-300 TENIDTKYYTEFEKK
+300 IKYYSEFEKK
-315 ILKGRYILEKKEQ
+315 ILKGRFILEKKEQ
-328 FVINSKVV
+328 FVTNSKVV
-336 MCEITQNISSSSLSE
+336 MCEITQNIENE
-351 DNNILVL
+351 DKNILVL

-370 NNFENN
+370 NNFENK
-376 YSLKISDAKIS
+376 YSLKISEAKIS

-430 LIAFSPE
+430 VIAFSPE
-437 GGQLASGAEDGRI
+437 GGQLASGADDGRI
-450 KVFDISSSNCL
+450 KIFDVSSSNCL
-461 ITFTE
+461 ITFVE
-466 HTGKITGLQYALN
+466 HTAKVTGLQYALN
-479 KSNLLISSSLDGTI
+479 KSNVLVSSSLDGTI

-519 VDYSGEIVAAGS
+519 VDFSGEIVAAGS
-531 LDTYNIFVWSIKTG
+531 LDTYNIFVWSLKTG

-602 IALSPNDK
+602 VALSPNDK

-628 GSIKNILDTSRDIWG
+628 GAIKNILDVSRDIWG
-643 GRLNEEKIAAKNAI
+643 GRLNDEKISAKNAA
-657 RNKYLNSIH
+657 RNKFLNTIH

-692 LIKKFVLTHNRSLNG
+692 LVKKFVLTHNRSLNG

-716 DNNKTLLL
+716 DNNKNLL
-724 QENNGF
+724 QNENNGL
-730 DSEDELEYNNKQKNI
+730 DSEDELEYKNKQKNI
-745 LPGNKTSLIP
+745 LPGNKTALIP
-755 EVKINCIQFS
+755 EVKINSIQFS

-777 GIYIYSLD
+777 GIYIFSLD
-785 KSLSFNKLSISIEV
+785 KSLSFSKLSIGIEV
-799 TLKDALTAWQ
+799 TLKDAVDAF
-809 NGNYI
+809 NEGNYL

-823 KKVDLLNKYFDTIPI
+823 KKIDILEKYFDSIPI
-838 SKVQLIV
+838 SKVQLITD
-845 EKIPF
+845 KIPF
-850 SLVSPLLDYLCN
+850 NLVSPLLDYLCN
-862 KLEKDIHLQF
+862 KLEKDINLQY

-889 NSKNKAVFLNLHRAL
+889 NSKNKAVFLNLYKSL
-904 NKMFRGIVNIVEDNI
+904 MKVFKGIENIVEDNI

-930 NDETEDN
+930 NEEN
-937 LENKEDM
+937 EENKG
-944 IVEDKK
+944 K
-950 DSENDN
+950 DNIGE
-956 DDEINIE
+956 NIE
-963 K
+963 ENKMEEEI

>member
-62 DITSDSKILIVVDI
+62 DITSDSKILIIVDI
-76 LGYCLVINFPKQIV
+76 LGYCLVVNFPKQIV

-97 SKISAL
+97 NKISAL

-116 GKRVEIFEMPNLI
+116 GKGVQIFEMPNLI

-139 KYTSFH
+139 KYTAFH
-145 NDKITSINWS
+145 DDKITSINWS

-196 IFSKDMNR
+196 LFSKDMNR
-204 IYSISQDGVLLI
+204 IYSISQDGLLLI
-216 WKFVEEQSDEFK
+216 WKFVDEQSDEFK

-241 NYKFDKINKKTKNN
+241 NYKYDKIYKKHEKN
-255 NNINIEEEEEENEEE
+255 EEEEENDDDK
-270 ENNNN
+270 NND
-275 KNILGLNSDEEEDNE
+275 NILGLDSDEEEND
-290 NESINDGNKE
+290 ESIKE
-300 TENIDTKYYTEFEKK
+300 ENNIDTKYYSEFEKK
-315 ILKGRYILEKKEQ
+315 ILKGRFILEKKEQ

-336 MCEITQNISSSSLSE
+336 MCEITQNILSDLSE

-370 NNFENN
+370 NNFENK

-408 FVWEWKSETYI
+408 FVWEWKSESYI

-437 GGQLASGAEDGRI
+437 GGQLASGADDGRI

-461 ITFTE
+461 ITFTD
-466 HTGKITGLQYALN
+466 HTAKITGLQYALN

-562 FSHINDILVSG
+562 FSHINDILISG

-623 WDIET
+623 WDIDT
-628 GSIKNILDTSRDIWG
+628 GSIKNILDVSKDIWG
-643 GRLNEEKIAAKNAI
+643 GRLNEEKIAAKNAT

-692 LIKKFVLTHNRSLNG
+692 LVKKFVLTHNRSLNG

-716 DNNKTLLL
+716 DNNKTLL
-724 QENNGF
+724 QQDNNGL

-745 LPGNKTSLIP
+745 LPGNKTNLIP
-755 EVKINCIQFS
+755 EVKINSIKFS

-799 TLKDALTAWQ
+799 TLKDALDAFE
-809 NGNYI
+809 NNNYI

-823 KKVDLLNKYFDTIPI
+823 KKIDLLDKYFNSIPI
-838 SKVQLIV
+838 SQVQLIV
-845 EKIPF
+845 DKIPF
-850 SLVSPLLDYLCN
+850 SLVSPLLDYLCI
-862 KLEKDIHLQF
+862 KLEKDIHLQYV
-872 IMIWINLLLKK
+872 MIWINLLLKK

-889 NSKNKAVFLNLHRAL
+889 NSKNKAVFMNLHRAL
-904 NKMFRGIVNIVEDNI
+904 MKMFKGIVNIVEDNI

-930 NDETEDN
+930 EDD
-937 LENKEDM
+937 NKDNIGDNSEDDK
-944 IVEDKK
+944 IKDKK
-950 DSENDN
+950 DNDN
-956 DDEINIE
+956 DIEMIN
-963 K
+963 

>member
-15 NTGRVLF
+15 NTGRILF
-22 LKDDTNILLSPLG
+22 LKDDTNILLSPIG

-55 HSNIDFI
+55 HSNIDYI
-62 DITSDSKILIVVDI
+62 DITSDSKILIIVDI
-76 LGYCLVINFPKQIV
+76 LGYCLVVNFPKQIV

-97 SKISAL
+97 SKINGM
-103 KISPNNKFLAVGI
+103 KISPNNKFLAVSINKG
-116 GKRVEIFEMPNLI
+116 VQIFEMPNLI

-139 KYTSFH
+139 KYTAFH

-155 YDSRFILT
+155 ADSRFILT

-172 LNLFKIPGY
+172 LNVFKIKGY
-181 YPYTFTGHKKKIITA
+181 YPFTFTGHKKKIITA
-196 IFSKDMNR
+196 LFSHDMNR
-204 IYSISQDGVLLI
+204 IYSISQDGMMLI
-216 WKFVEEQSDEFK
+216 WKFIDERSEEFQ
-228 KHINFVKNIKPKK
+228 KHLNFVKNIKPKK
-241 NYKFDKINKKTKNN
+241 NFKYDKIFKKKKKNDDNK
-255 NNINIEEEEEENEEE
+255 
-270 ENNNN
+270 
-275 KNILGLNSDEEEDNE
+275 DNE
-290 NESINDGNKE
+290 NDNNDEKEEKNDKIISLESEEDEKSDESEEETNDINNEKE
-300 TENIDTKYYTEFEKK
+300 IKYYSEFEKK
-315 ILKGRYILEKKEQ
+315 ILKGRFILEKKEQ
-328 FVINSKVV
+328 FVTNSKVV
-336 MCEITQNISSSSLSE
+336 MCEITQNIENE
-351 DNNILVL
+351 DKNILVL

-370 NNFENN
+370 NNFENK
-376 YSLKISDAKIS
+376 YSLKISEAKIS

-430 LIAFSPE
+430 VIAFSPE
-437 GGQLASGAEDGRI
+437 GGQLASGADDGRI
-450 KVFDISSSNCL
+450 KIFDISSSNCL
-461 ITFTE
+461 ITFVE
-466 HTGKITGLQYALN
+466 HTAKVTGLQYALN
-479 KSNLLISSSLDGTI
+479 KSNVLVSSSLDGTI

-519 VDYSGEIVAAGS
+519 VDFSGEIVAAGS
-531 LDTYNIFVWSIKTG
+531 LDTYNIFVWSLKTG

-602 IALSPNDK
+602 VALSPNDK

-628 GSIKNILDTSRDIWG
+628 GAIKNILDVSRDIWG
-643 GRLNEEKIAAKNAI
+643 GRLNDEKISAKNAA
-657 RNKYLNSIH
+657 RNKFLNTIH

-692 LIKKFVLTHNRSLNG
+692 LVKKFVLTHNRSLNG

-716 DNNKTLLL
+716 DNNKNLL
-724 QENNGF
+724 QNENNGL
-730 DSEDELEYNNKQKNI
+730 DSEDELEYKNKQKNI
-745 LPGNKTSLIP
+745 LPGNKTALIP
-755 EVKINCIQFS
+755 EVKINSIQFS

-777 GIYIYSLD
+777 GIYIFSLD
-785 KSLSFNKLSISIEV
+785 KSLSFSKLSIGIEV
-799 TLKDALTAWQ
+799 TLKDAVDAF
-809 NGNYI
+809 NEGNYL

-823 KKVDLLNKYFDTIPI
+823 KKIDILEKYFDSIPI
-838 SKVQLIV
+838 SKVQLIAD
-845 EKIPF
+845 KIPF
-850 SLVSPLLDYLCN
+850 NLVSPLLDYLCN
-862 KLEKDIHLQF
+862 KLEKDINLQY

-889 NSKNKAVFLNLHRAL
+889 NSKNKAVFLNLYKSL
-904 NKMFRGIVNIVEDNI
+904 MKVFKGIENIVEDNI

-930 NDETEDN
+930 NEEN
-937 LENKEDM
+937 EENKG
-944 IVEDKK
+944 K
-950 DSENDN
+950 DNIGE
-956 DDEINIE
+956 NIE
-963 K
+963 ENKMEEEI

>member
-15 NTGRVLF
+15 NTGRILF
-22 LKDDTNILLSPLG
+22 LKDDTNILLSPIG

-55 HSNIDFI
+55 HSNIDYI
-62 DITSDSKILIVVDI
+62 DITSDSKILIIVDI
-76 LGYCLVINFPKQIV
+76 LGYCLVVNFPKQIV

-97 SKISAL
+97 SKINGM
-103 KISPNNKFLAVGI
+103 KISPNNKFLAVSINKG
-116 GKRVEIFEMPNLI
+116 VQIFEMPNLI

-139 KYTSFH
+139 KYTAFH

-155 YDSRFILT
+155 ADSRFILT

-172 LNLFKIPGY
+172 LNVFKIKGY
-181 YPYTFTGHKKKIITA
+181 YPFTFTGHKKKIITA
-196 IFSKDMNR
+196 LFSHDMNR
-204 IYSISQDGVLLI
+204 IYSISQDGMILI
-216 WKFVEEQSDEFK
+216 WKFIDERSEEFQ
-228 KHINFVKNIKPKK
+228 KHLNFVKNIKTKK
-241 NYKFDKINKKTKNN
+241 NFKHDKIFKKKKKNDNK
-255 NNINIEEEEEENEEE
+255 
-270 ENNNN
+270 
-275 KNILGLNSDEEEDNE
+275 DNE
-290 NESINDGNKE
+290 NDNNDEKEEKNDKIISLESEEDEKSDESEEETNDINNEKE
-300 TENIDTKYYTEFEKK
+300 IKYYSEFEKK
-315 ILKGRYILEKKEQ
+315 ILKGRFILEKKEQ
-328 FVINSKVV
+328 FVTNSKVV
-336 MCEITQNISSSSLSE
+336 MCEITQNVENE
-351 DNNILVL
+351 DKNILVL

-370 NNFENN
+370 NNFENK
-376 YSLKISDAKIS
+376 YSLKISEAKIS

-430 LIAFSPE
+430 VIAFSPE
-437 GGQLASGAEDGRI
+437 GGQLASGADDGRI
-450 KVFDISSSNCL
+450 KIFDVSSSNCL
-461 ITFTE
+461 ITFVE
-466 HTGKITGLQYALN
+466 HTAKVTGLQYALN
-479 KSNLLISSSLDGTI
+479 KSNVLVSSSLDGTI

-519 VDYSGEIVAAGS
+519 VDFSGEIVAAGS
-531 LDTYNIFVWSIKTG
+531 LDTYNIFVWSLKTG

-602 IALSPNDK
+602 VALSPNDK

-628 GSIKNILDTSRDIWG
+628 GAIKNILDVSRDIWG
-643 GRLNEEKIAAKNAI
+643 GRLNDEKISAKNAT
-657 RNKYLNSIH
+657 RNKFLNTIH

-692 LIKKFVLTHNRSLNG
+692 LVKKFVLTHNRSLNG

-716 DNNKTLLL
+716 DNNKNLL
-724 QENNGF
+724 QNENNGL
-730 DSEDELEYNNKQKNI
+730 DSEDELEYKNKQKNI
-745 LPGNKTSLIP
+745 LPGNKTALIP
-755 EVKINCIQFS
+755 EVKINSIQFS

-777 GIYIYSLD
+777 GIYIFSLD
-785 KSLSFNKLSISIEV
+785 KSLSFSKLSIGIEV
-799 TLKDALTAWQ
+799 TLKDAVDAF
-809 NGNYI
+809 NEGNYL

-823 KKVDLLNKYFDTIPI
+823 KKIDILEKYFDSIPI
-838 SKVQLIV
+838 SKVQLIAD
-845 EKIPF
+845 KIPF
-850 SLVSPLLDYLCN
+850 NLVSPLLDYLCN
-862 KLEKDIHLQF
+862 KLEKDINLQY

-889 NSKNKAVFLNLHRAL
+889 NSKNKAVFLNLYKSL
-904 NKMFRGIVNIVEDNI
+904 MKVFKGIENIVEDNI

-930 NDETEDN
+930 NEEN
-937 LENKEDM
+937 EENKG
-944 IVEDKK
+944 K
-950 DSENDN
+950 DNIGE
-956 DDEINIE
+956 NIE
-963 K
+963 ENKMEEEI

>member
-15 NTGRVLF
+15 NTGRILF
-22 LKDDTNILLSPLG
+22 LKDDTNILLSPIG

-55 HSNIDFI
+55 HSNIDYI
-62 DITSDSKILIVVDI
+62 DITSDSKILIIVDI
-76 LGYCLVINFPKQIV
+76 LGYCLVVNFPKQIV

-97 SKISAL
+97 SKINGM
-103 KISPNNKFLAVGI
+103 KISPNNKFLAVSINKG
-116 GKRVEIFEMPNLI
+116 VQIFEMPNLI

-139 KYTSFH
+139 KYTAFH

-155 YDSRFILT
+155 ADSRFILT

-172 LNLFKIPGY
+172 LNVFKIKGY
-181 YPYTFTGHKKKIITA
+181 YPFTFTGHKKKIITA
-196 IFSKDMNR
+196 LFSHDMNR
-204 IYSISQDGVLLI
+204 IYSISQDGMMLI
-216 WKFVEEQSDEFK
+216 WKFIDERSEEFQ
-228 KHINFVKNIKPKK
+228 KHLNFVKNIKPKK
-241 NYKFDKINKKTKNN
+241 NFKYDKIFKKKKKNDDN
-255 NNINIEEEEEENEEE
+255 N
-270 ENNNN
+270 
-275 KNILGLNSDEEEDNE
+275 DNE
-290 NESINDGNKE
+290 NDNNDEKE
-300 TENIDTKYYTEFEKK
+300 EKNENIISLESEEDEKSDESEEETNDINNEKEIKYYSEFEKK
-315 ILKGRYILEKKEQ
+315 ILKGRFILEKKEQ
-328 FVINSKVV
+328 FVTNSKVV
-336 MCEITQNISSSSLSE
+336 MCEITQNIENE
-351 DNNILVL
+351 DKNILVL

-370 NNFENN
+370 NNFENK
-376 YSLKISDAKIS
+376 YSLKISEAKIS

-430 LIAFSPE
+430 VIAFSPE
-437 GGQLASGAEDGRI
+437 GGQLASGADDGRI
-450 KVFDISSSNCL
+450 KIFDVSSSNCL
-461 ITFTE
+461 ITFVE
-466 HTGKITGLQYALN
+466 HTAKVTGLQYALN
-479 KSNLLISSSLDGTI
+479 KSNVLVSSSLDGTI

-519 VDYSGEIVAAGS
+519 VDFSGEIVAAGS
-531 LDTYNIFVWSIKTG
+531 LDTYNIFVWSLKTG

-602 IALSPNDK
+602 VALSPNDK

-628 GSIKNILDTSRDIWG
+628 GAIKNILDVSRDIWG
-643 GRLNEEKIAAKNAI
+643 GRLNDEKISAKNAT
-657 RNKYLNSIH
+657 RNKFLNTIH

-692 LIKKFVLTHNRSLNG
+692 LVKKFVLTHNRSLNG

-716 DNNKTLLL
+716 DNNKNLL
-724 QENNGF
+724 QNENNGL
-730 DSEDELEYNNKQKNI
+730 DSEDELEYKNKQKNI
-745 LPGNKTSLIP
+745 LPGNKTALIP
-755 EVKINCIQFS
+755 EVKINSIQFS

-777 GIYIYSLD
+777 GIYIFSLD
-785 KSLSFNKLSISIEV
+785 KSLSFSKLSIGIEV
-799 TLKDALTAWQ
+799 TLKDAVDAF
-809 NGNYI
+809 NEGNYL

-823 KKVDLLNKYFDTIPI
+823 KKIDILEKYFDSIPI
-838 SKVQLIV
+838 SKVQLIAD
-845 EKIPF
+845 KIPF
-850 SLVSPLLDYLCN
+850 NLVSPLLDYLCN
-862 KLEKDIHLQF
+862 KLEKDINLQY

-889 NSKNKAVFLNLHRAL
+889 NSKNKAVFLNLYKSL
-904 NKMFRGIVNIVEDNI
+904 MKVFKGIENIVEDNI

-930 NDETEDN
+930 NEEN
-937 LENKEDM
+937 EENKG
-944 IVEDKK
+944 K
-950 DSENDN
+950 DNIGE
-956 DDEINIE
+956 NIE
-963 K
+963 ENKIEEEI

>member
-40 LDLKYGTSQTLPIEI
+40 LDLNYGTSQTLPIEI

-76 LGYCLVINFPKQIV
+76 LGYCLVVNFPKQIV

-97 SKISAL
+97 NKISAL

-116 GKRVEIFEMPNLI
+116 GKGVEIFEMPNLI

-204 IYSISQDGVLLI
+204 IYSISQDGILLI
-216 WKFVEEQSDEFK
+216 WKFVDEQSEEFK
-228 KHINFVKNIKPKK
+228 KHINFLKNIKSKK
-241 NYKFDKINKKTKNN
+241 NYKYDKIHKNEKN
-255 NNINIEEEEEENEEE
+255 EEEKEEEEEEEEE
-270 ENNNN
+270 DNNN
-275 KNILGLNSDEEEDNE
+275 IIGLKSDEEESGDESSKEEEKNE
-290 NESINDGNKE
+290 
-300 TENIDTKYYTEFEKK
+300 TNIDTKYYSEFEKK
-315 ILKGRYILEKKEQ
+315 ILKGRFVLEKKEQ

-336 MCEITQNISSSSLSE
+336 MCEISLNTLSE
-351 DNNILVL
+351 DDNILVL
-358 GLQNGSFSIYSM
+358 GLQNGSFSIYSL
-370 NNFENN
+370 NNFENK

-387 SLSINPSGKWIAF
+387 SISLNSSGKWIAF

-408 FVWEWKSETYI
+408 LVWEWKSESYI

-437 GGQLASGAEDGRI
+437 GAQLASGAEDGRI
-450 KVFDISSSNCL
+450 KIFDLSSSNCL
-461 ITFTE
+461 ITFTD
-466 HTGKITGLQYALN
+466 HTAKITGLQYALN
-479 KSNLLISSSLDGTI
+479 KSNLLISSSLDGTV

-531 LDTYNIFVWSIKTG
+531 LDTYNIFIWSIKTG

-628 GSIKNILDTSRDIWG
+628 GAIKNILDVSRDIWG
-643 GRLNEEKIAAKNAI
+643 GRLNEEKIAAKNAT

-692 LIKKFVLTHNRSLNG
+692 LVKKFVLTHNRSLNG

-716 DNNKTLLL
+716 DNNKTLLQ
-724 QENNGF
+724 QENNGL
-730 DSEDELEYNNKQKNI
+730 DSEDELEFNKKQKNI
-745 LPGNKTSLIP
+745 LPGNQTALIP
-755 EVKINCIQFS
+755 EVKINSIKFS

-799 TLKDALTAWQ
+799 TLKDALDAWE
-809 NGNYI
+809 NRNYI

-823 KKVDLLNKYFDTIPI
+823 KKIDLLDKYFDSIPI

-845 EKIPF
+845 DKIPF

-862 KLEKDIHLQF
+862 KLEKDIHLQYV
-872 IMIWINLLLKK
+872 MIWINLIMKK

-904 NKMFRGIVNIVEDNI
+904 MKMFKGIENIVEDNI

-930 NDETEDN
+930 DEKTEDDVN
-937 LENKEDM
+937 NNENMD
-944 IVEDKK
+944 INDKK
-950 DSENDN
+950 DNNNNSDN
-956 DDEINIE
+956 EINIVN
-963 K
+963 

>member
-62 DITSDSKILIVVDI
+62 DITSDSKILIIVDI
-76 LGYCLVINFPKQIV
+76 LGYCLVVNFPKQIV

-97 SKISAL
+97 SKISGL
-103 KISPNNKFLAVGI
+103 KISPNNKFLAVSINKGI
-116 GKRVEIFEMPNLI
+116 QIFEMPNLI

-155 YDSRFILT
+155 SDSRFILT

-172 LNLFKIPGY
+172 LNVFKIKGY
-181 YPYTFTGHKKKIITA
+181 YPFTFTGHKKKIITA
-196 IFSKDMNR
+196 LFSHDMNR
-204 IYSISQDGVLLI
+204 IYSISQDGLMLI
-216 WKFVEEQSDEFK
+216 WKFIDDRSEEFK

-241 NYKFDKINKKTKNN
+241 NYKYDKIYKKKNKKK
-255 NNINIEEEEEENEEE
+255 EEEDDEEEKKDNLISINSEEE
-270 ENNNN
+270 DENSDNDNDSD
-275 KNILGLNSDEEEDNE
+275 SDEENSDDADNE
-290 NESINDGNKE
+290 KV
-300 TENIDTKYYTEFEKK
+300 TKYYSEFEKK
-315 ILKGRYILEKKEQ
+315 ILKGRFILEKKEQ
-328 FVINSKVV
+328 FITNSKVV
-336 MCEITQNISSSSLSE
+336 MCEITQNIEKE
-351 DNNILVL
+351 DKNILVL

-370 NNFENN
+370 NNFENK

-430 LIAFSPE
+430 IIAFSPE
-437 GGQLASGAEDGRI
+437 GGQLASGADDGRI
-450 KVFDISSSNCL
+450 KIFDISSSNCL
-461 ITFTE
+461 ITFIE
-466 HTGKITGLQYALN
+466 HTAKVTGLQYALN
-479 KSNLLISSSLDGTI
+479 KSNVLVSSSLDGTI

-531 LDTYNIFVWSIKTG
+531 LDTYNIFVWSLKTG

-562 FSHINDILVSG
+562 FSHINDILISG

-628 GSIKNILDTSRDIWG
+628 ASIKNILDVSRDIWG
-643 GRLNEEKIAAKNAI
+643 GRLNDEKVSAKNAT
-657 RNKYLNSIH
+657 RNKYLNTIH

-692 LIKKFVLTHNRSLNG
+692 LVKKFVLTHNRSLNG

-716 DNNKTLLL
+716 DNKTIL
-724 QENNGF
+724 QIENNGL
-730 DSEDELEYNNKQKNI
+730 DSEDELEFNNKQKNI
-745 LPGNKTSLIP
+745 LPGNKSSLIP
-755 EVKINCIQFS
+755 EVKINSIQFS

-785 KSLSFNKLSISIEV
+785 KSLSFSKLSIGIEV
-799 TLKDALTAWQ
+799 TLKDAIDAFSD
-809 NGNYI
+809 GNYN

-823 KKVDLLNKYFDTIPI
+823 KKIDILDKYFDSIPI

-845 EKIPF
+845 DKIPF
-850 SLVSPLLDYLCN
+850 NLVSPLLDYLCN
-862 KLEKDIHLQF
+862 KLEKDINVQF
-872 IMIWINLLLKK
+872 IMIWIHLLLKK

-889 NSKNKAVFLNLHRAL
+889 NSKNKAVFLNLHKSL
-904 NKMFRGIVNIVEDNI
+904 MKIFKGIENIVEDNI

-930 NDETEDN
+930 NEDSKDTYKE
-937 LENKEDM
+937 EN
-944 IVEDKK
+944 
-950 DSENDN
+950 
-956 DDEINIE
+956 NIE
-963 K
+963 QEE

>member
-62 DITSDSKILIVVDI
+62 DITSDSKILIIVDI
-76 LGYCLVINFPKQIV
+76 LGYCLVVNFPKQIV

-97 SKISAL
+97 SKISGL
-103 KISPNNKFLAVGI
+103 KISPNNKFLAVSINKGI
-116 GKRVEIFEMPNLI
+116 QIFEMPNLI

-155 YDSRFILT
+155 SDSRFILT

-172 LNLFKIPGY
+172 LNVFKIKGY
-181 YPYTFTGHKKKIITA
+181 YPFTFTGHKKKIITA
-196 IFSKDMNR
+196 LFSRDMNR
-204 IYSISQDGVLLI
+204 IYSISQDGLLLI
-216 WKFVEEQSDEFK
+216 WKFVDEKSEEFQ
-228 KHINFVKNIKPKK
+228 KHLNFVKNIKPKK
-241 NYKFDKINKKTKNN
+241 NYKYDKIYKKKN
-255 NNINIEEEEEENEEE
+255 IKEENEDNNISLKSEDEE
-270 ENNNN
+270 ENNE
-275 KNILGLNSDEEEDNE
+275 NSDEEENMSLDNE
-290 NESINDGNKE
+290 KE
-300 TENIDTKYYTEFEKK
+300 IKYYSEFEKK
-315 ILKGRYILEKKEQ
+315 ILKGRFILEKKEQ
-328 FVINSKVV
+328 FVTNSKVV
-336 MCEITQNISSSSLSE
+336 MCEITQNVENE
-351 DNNILVL
+351 DKNILVL
-358 GLQNGSFSIYSM
+358 GLKNGSFSIYSM
-370 NNFENN
+370 NNFENK

-408 FVWEWKSETYI
+408 LVWEWKSETYI

-437 GGQLASGAEDGRI
+437 GGQLASGADDGRI
-450 KVFDISSSNCL
+450 KIFDISSSNCL
-461 ITFTE
+461 ITFFD
-466 HTGKITGLQYALN
+466 HTAKITGLEYALN
-479 KSNLLISSSLDGTI
+479 KSNVLVSSSLDGTV

-531 LDTYNIFVWSIKTG
+531 LDTYNIFVWSLKTG

-562 FSHINDILVSG
+562 FSHINDILISG

-628 GSIKNILDTSRDIWG
+628 SSIKNILDVSRDIWG
-643 GRLNEEKIAAKNAI
+643 GRLNEEKISAKNST
-657 RNKYLNSIH
+657 RNKFLNTIH

-692 LIKKFVLTHNRSLNG
+692 LVKKFVLTHNRSLNG

-716 DNNKTLLL
+716 DNNRTIL
-724 QENNGF
+724 QNDNNGF
-730 DSEDELEYNNKQKNI
+730 DSEDELEFNNKQKNI
-745 LPGNKTSLIP
+745 LPGDKKSLVP
-755 EVKINCIQFS
+755 EIKINSIKFS

-777 GIYIYSLD
+777 GVYIFSLD
-785 KSLSFNKLSISIEV
+785 KSLSFNKLSIGIEV
-799 TLKDALTAWQ
+799 TLKDAINAFSE
-809 NGNYI
+809 GNYM

-823 KKVDLLNKYFDTIPI
+823 KKIDILEKYFDSIPI

-845 EKIPF
+845 DKMPF
-850 SLVSPLLDYLCN
+850 DLVSPLLNYLCN
-862 KLEKDIHLQF
+862 KLEKDINVQF
-872 IMIWINLLLKK
+872 VMMWIHLLLKK

-889 NSKNKAVFLNLHRAL
+889 NSKNKAVFLNLHKSL
-904 NKMFRGIVNIVEDNI
+904 MKVFKGLENIVEDNI

-930 NDETEDN
+930 NEDSKE
-937 LENKEDM
+937 LLEENK
-944 IVEDKK
+944 
-950 DSENDN
+950 
-956 DDEINIE
+956 IE
-963 K
+963 EKE

>member
-22 LKDDTNILLSPLG
+22 LKDDTDILLSPLG

-55 HSNIDFI
+55 HSNIDYI
-62 DITSDSKILIVVDI
+62 DITSDSKILIVVDV
-76 LGYCLVINFPKQIV
+76 LGYCLVVNFPKQIV

-97 SKISAL
+97 SKINGL
-103 KISPNNKFLAVGI
+103 KISPNNKFLAVSINKG
-116 GKRVEIFEMPNLI
+116 VQIFEMPNLI

-139 KYTSFH
+139 KYTAFH

-155 YDSRFILT
+155 ADSRFILT

-181 YPYTFTGHKKKIITA
+181 YPFTFTGHKKKIITA
-196 IFSKDMNR
+196 LFSHDMNR
-204 IYSISQDGVLLI
+204 IYSISQDGLMLI
-216 WKFVEEQSDEFK
+216 WKFIDERSEEFQ

-241 NYKFDKINKKTKNN
+241 NFKYDKIYKKKETKSDENEAG
-255 NNINIEEEEEENEEE
+255 EEKIDNMISLESEEDEKSDDEEE
-270 ENNNN
+270 ENNNT
-275 KNILGLNSDEEEDNE
+275 INE
-290 NESINDGNKE
+290 NEI
-300 TENIDTKYYTEFEKK
+300 KYYSEFEKK
-315 ILKGRYILEKKEQ
+315 ILKGRFILEKKEQ
-328 FVINSKVV
+328 FVTNSKVV
-336 MCEITQNISSSSLSE
+336 MCEITQNI
-351 DNNILVL
+351 DDADKNILVL

-370 NNFENN
+370 NNFENK
-376 YSLKISDAKIS
+376 YSLKISEAKIS

-408 FVWEWKSETYI
+408 FVWEWKSESYI

-430 LIAFSPE
+430 IIAYSPE

-450 KVFDISSSNCL
+450 KIFDISSSNCL
-461 ITFTE
+461 ITFMD
-466 HTGKITGLQYALN
+466 HTAKVTGLQYALN
-479 KSNLLISSSLDGTI
+479 KSNVLVSSSLDGTI
-493 RAYDLIKYKNFR
+493 RAYDLIKYKYFR

-519 VDYSGEIVAAGS
+519 IDYSGEIVAAGS
-531 LDTYNIFVWSIKTG
+531 LDTYNIFVWSLKTG
-545 DLIDV
+545 DLIDI
-550 LNGHTG
+550 LNGHTA

-562 FSHINDILVSG
+562 FSHINDILISG

-602 IALSPNDK
+602 VALSPNDK

-628 GSIKNILDTSRDIWG
+628 GSIKNILDVSRDIWG
-643 GRLNEEKIAAKNAI
+643 GRLNEEKISAKNAT
-657 RNKYLNSIH
+657 RNKYLNTIH

-692 LIKKFVLTHNRSLNG
+692 LVKKFVLTHNRSLNG

-716 DNNKTLLL
+716 DNNKTLL
-724 QENNGF
+724 QRENNGL
-730 DSEDELEYNNKQKNI
+730 DSEDELEFTNKQKSI
-745 LPGNKTSLIP
+745 LPGNKSALVP
-755 EVKINCIQFS
+755 EVKINSIKFS

-777 GIYIYSLD
+777 GVYIFSLD
-785 KSLSFNKLSISIEV
+785 KSLSFSKLSIGIEV
-799 TLKDALTAWQ
+799 TLKDAIDAFMD
-809 NGNYI
+809 GNYA
-814 KGIIYSIYL
+814 KGIIFSLYL
-823 KKVDLLNKYFDTIPI
+823 KKIDILDKYFDCIPI
-838 SKVQLIV
+838 SKVQLIAD
-845 EKIPF
+845 KMPF
-850 SLVSPLLDYLCN
+850 DLVSPLLDYLCN
-862 KLEKDIHLQF
+862 KLEKDINVQYV
-872 IMIWINLLLKK
+872 MIWIHLLLKK

-889 NSKNKAVFLNLHRAL
+889 NSKNKAVFLNLHKSL
-904 NKMFRGIVNIVEDNI
+904 MKIFKGIENIVEDNI

-930 NDETEDN
+930 NENE
-937 LENKEDM
+937 ENKEQK
-944 IVEDKK
+944 E
-950 DSENDN
+950 ENK
-956 DDEINIE
+956 INE
-963 K
+963 E

>member
-62 DITSDSKILIVVDI
+62 DITSDSKILIIVDI
-76 LGYCLVINFPKQIV
+76 LGYCLVVNFPKQIV

-97 SKISAL
+97 NKISAL

-116 GKRVEIFEMPNLI
+116 GKGVQIFEMPNLI

-139 KYTSFH
+139 KYTAFH

-196 IFSKDMNR
+196 LFSKDMNR
-204 IYSISQDGVLLI
+204 IYSISQDGLLLI
-216 WKFVEEQSDEFK
+216 WKFVDEQSDEFK

-241 NYKFDKINKKTKNN
+241 NYKYDKIYKKQEKN
-255 NNINIEEEEEENEEE
+255 EEEEENDDDK
-270 ENNNN
+270 NND
-275 KNILGLNSDEEEDNE
+275 NILGLDSDEEEND
-290 NESINDGNKE
+290 ESIKE
-300 TENIDTKYYTEFEKK
+300 ENNIDTKYYSEFEKK
-315 ILKGRYILEKKEQ
+315 ILKGRFILEKKEQ

-336 MCEITQNISSSSLSE
+336 MCEITQNISSDLSE

-370 NNFENN
+370 NNFENK

-408 FVWEWKSETYI
+408 FVWEWKSESYI

-437 GGQLASGAEDGRI
+437 GGQLASGADDGRI

-461 ITFTE
+461 ITFTD
-466 HTGKITGLQYALN
+466 HTAKITGLQYALN

-562 FSHINDILVSG
+562 FSHINDILISG

-623 WDIET
+623 WDIDT
-628 GSIKNILDTSRDIWG
+628 GSIKNILDVSKDIWG
-643 GRLNEEKIAAKNAI
+643 GRLNEEKIAAKNAT

-716 DNNKTLLL
+716 DNNKTLL
-724 QENNGF
+724 QQDNNGL

-745 LPGNKTSLIP
+745 LPGNKTNLIP
-755 EVKINCIQFS
+755 EVKINSIKFS

-799 TLKDALTAWQ
+799 TLKDALDAFE
-809 NGNYI
+809 NNNYI

-823 KKVDLLNKYFDTIPI
+823 KKIDLLDKYFNSIPI
-838 SKVQLIV
+838 SQVQLIV
-845 EKIPF
+845 DKIPF
-850 SLVSPLLDYLCN
+850 SLVSPLLDYLCI
-862 KLEKDIHLQF
+862 KLEKDIHLQYV
-872 IMIWINLLLKK
+872 MIWINLLLKK

-889 NSKNKAVFLNLHRAL
+889 NSKNKAVFMNLHRAL
-904 NKMFRGIVNIVEDNI
+904 MKMFKGIVNIVEDNI

-930 NDETEDN
+930 EDDNKDNIEDN
-937 LENKEDM
+937 SEDDK
-944 IVEDKK
+944 IKDKK
-950 DSENDN
+950 DNDN
-956 DDEINIE
+956 DIEMIN
-963 K
+963 

>member
-15 NTGRVLF
+15 NTGRILF
-22 LKDDTNILLSPLG
+22 LKDDTNILLSPIG

-55 HSNIDFI
+55 HSNIDYI
-62 DITSDSKILIVVDI
+62 DITSDSKILIIVDI
-76 LGYCLVINFPKQIV
+76 LGYCLVVNFPKQIV

-97 SKISAL
+97 SKINGM
-103 KISPNNKFLAVGI
+103 KISPNNKFLAVSINKG
-116 GKRVEIFEMPNLI
+116 VQIFEMPNLI

-139 KYTSFH
+139 KYTAFH

-155 YDSRFILT
+155 ADSRFILT

-172 LNLFKIPGY
+172 LNVFKIKGY
-181 YPYTFTGHKKKIITA
+181 YPFTFTGHKKKIITA
-196 IFSKDMNR
+196 LFSHDMNR
-204 IYSISQDGVLLI
+204 IYSISQDGMMLI
-216 WKFVEEQSDEFK
+216 WKFIDERSEEFQ
-228 KHINFVKNIKPKK
+228 KHLNFVKNIKPKK
-241 NYKFDKINKKTKNN
+241 NFKYDKIFKKKKKNDDNK
-255 NNINIEEEEEENEEE
+255 
-270 ENNNN
+270 
-275 KNILGLNSDEEEDNE
+275 DNE
-290 NESINDGNKE
+290 NDNNDEKEEKNDKIISLESEEDEKSDESEEETNDINNEKE
-300 TENIDTKYYTEFEKK
+300 IKYYSEFEKK
-315 ILKGRYILEKKEQ
+315 ILKGRFILEKKEQ
-328 FVINSKVV
+328 FVTNSKVV
-336 MCEITQNISSSSLSE
+336 MCEITQNIENE
-351 DNNILVL
+351 DKNILVL

-370 NNFENN
+370 NNFENK
-376 YSLKISDAKIS
+376 YSLKISEAKIS

-430 LIAFSPE
+430 VIAFSPE
-437 GGQLASGAEDGRI
+437 GGQLASGADDGRI
-450 KVFDISSSNCL
+450 KIFDVSSSNCL
-461 ITFTE
+461 ITFVE
-466 HTGKITGLQYALN
+466 HTAKVTGLQYALN
-479 KSNLLISSSLDGTI
+479 KSNVLVSSSLDGTI

-519 VDYSGEIVAAGS
+519 VDFSGEIVAAGS
-531 LDTYNIFVWSIKTG
+531 LDTYNIFVWSLKTG

-602 IALSPNDK
+602 VALSPNDK

-628 GSIKNILDTSRDIWG
+628 GAIKNILDVSRDIWG
-643 GRLNEEKIAAKNAI
+643 GRLNDEKISAKNAT
-657 RNKYLNSIH
+657 RNKFLNTIH

-692 LIKKFVLTHNRSLNG
+692 LVKKFVLTHNRSLNG

-716 DNNKTLLL
+716 DNNKNLL
-724 QENNGF
+724 QNENNGL
-730 DSEDELEYNNKQKNI
+730 DSEDELEYKNKQKNI
-745 LPGNKTSLIP
+745 LPGNKTALIP
-755 EVKINCIQFS
+755 EVKINSIQFS

-777 GIYIYSLD
+777 GIYIFSLD
-785 KSLSFNKLSISIEV
+785 KSLSFSKLSIGIEV
-799 TLKDALTAWQ
+799 TLKDAVDAF
-809 NGNYI
+809 NEGNYL

-823 KKVDLLNKYFDTIPI
+823 KKIDILEKYFDSIPI
-838 SKVQLIV
+838 SKVQLITD
-845 EKIPF
+845 KIPF
-850 SLVSPLLDYLCN
+850 NLVSPLLDYLCN
-862 KLEKDIHLQF
+862 KLEKDINLQY

-889 NSKNKAVFLNLHRAL
+889 NSKNKAVFLNLYKSL
-904 NKMFRGIVNIVEDNI
+904 MKVFKGIENIVEDNI

-930 NDETEDN
+930 NEEN
-937 LENKEDM
+937 EENKGKDNIGEN
-944 IVEDKK
+944 VE
-950 DSENDN
+950 ENKMEE
-956 DDEINIE
+956 EI
-963 K
+963 

>member
-22 LKDDTNILLSPLG
+22 LKDDSNILLSPLG

-40 LDLKYGTSQTLPIEI
+40 LDLNYGTSQTLPIEI

-62 DITSDSKILIVVDI
+62 DITSDSKILIIVDI
-76 LGYCLVINFPKQIV
+76 LGYCLVVNFPKQIV

-97 SKISAL
+97 NKISAL

-116 GKRVEIFEMPNLI
+116 NKAVEIFEMPNLI

-196 IFSKDMNR
+196 IFSKNMER
-204 IYSISQDGVLLI
+204 IYSISQDGLLLI
-216 WKFVEEQSDEFK
+216 WKFVDEQSEEFK
-228 KHINFVKNIKPKK
+228 KHINFVKNIKNKK
-241 NYKFDKINKKTKNN
+241 NYKYDKINKKEKKK
-255 NNINIEEEEEENEEE
+255 EENEEE
-270 ENNNN
+270 EEN
-275 KNILGLNSDEEEDNE
+275 KNNIIGLNDDEEESENE
-290 NESINDGNKE
+290 NDTDKE
-300 TENIDTKYYTEFEKK
+300 ETNLNVDTKYYSEFEKK
-315 ILKGRYILEKKEQ
+315 ILKGRFILEKKEQ

-336 MCEITQNISSSSLSE
+336 MCEITQNISSSSSME
-351 DNNILVL
+351 DNSILVL

-370 NNFENN
+370 NNFENK

-387 SLSINPSGKWIAF
+387 SLSLNSSGKWIAF

-408 FVWEWKSETYI
+408 FVWEWKSESYI

-430 LIAFSPE
+430 IIAFSPE
-437 GGQLASGAEDGRI
+437 GAQLASGADDGRI
-450 KVFDISSSNCL
+450 KIFDLSSSNCL
-461 ITFTE
+461 ITFTD
-466 HTGKITGLQYALN
+466 HTAKITGLQYALN

-519 VDYSGEIVAAGS
+519 IDYSGEIVAAGS

-556 PVSCLA
+556 PVSCLS

-628 GSIKNILDTSRDIWG
+628 GAIKNILDVSRDIWG
-643 GRLNEEKIAAKNAI
+643 GRLNEEKIAAKNAT

-692 LIKKFVLTHNRSLNG
+692 LVKKFILTHNRSLNG

-716 DNNKTLLL
+716 DNNKTLLQ

-730 DSEDELEYNNKQKNI
+730 DSEDELEYNKKQKNI
-745 LPGNKTSLIP
+745 LPGNGSNPIP
-755 EVKINCIQFS
+755 QVKINCVQFS

-785 KSLSFNKLSISIEV
+785 KSLSFNKLSINIEV
-799 TLKDALTAWQ
+799 KLKDALDAWEQ
-809 NGNYI
+809 GNYI

-823 KKVDLLNKYFDTIPI
+823 KKIDLLDKYFDSIPI

-845 EKIPF
+845 NKIPF

-862 KLEKDIHLQF
+862 KIEKDIHLQL
-872 IMIWINLLLKK
+872 IMIWINLIMKK
-883 NCRQLK
+883 FCRQLK

-904 NKMFRGIVNIVEDNI
+904 TKMFKGIENIVEDNI

-930 NDETEDN
+930 DEKSEDN
-937 LENKEDM
+937 SNNIDGMNIDENK
-944 IVEDKK
+944 I
-950 DSENDN
+950 N
-956 DDEINIE
+956 DDEINIIN
-963 K
+963 

>member
-62 DITSDSKILIVVDI
+62 DITSDSKILIIVDI
-76 LGYCLVINFPKQIV
+76 LGYCLVVNFPKQIV

-97 SKISAL
+97 NKISAL

-116 GKRVEIFEMPNLI
+116 GKGVQIFEMPNLI

-139 KYTSFH
+139 KYTAFH

-196 IFSKDMNR
+196 LFSKDMNR
-204 IYSISQDGVLLI
+204 IYSISQDGLLLI
-216 WKFVEEQSDEFK
+216 WKFVDEQSDEFK

-241 NYKFDKINKKTKNN
+241 NYKYDKIYKKNEKN
-255 NNINIEEEEEENEEE
+255 EEEEENDDDK
-270 ENNNN
+270 NND
-275 KNILGLNSDEEEDNE
+275 NILGLDSDEEEND
-290 NESINDGNKE
+290 ESIKE
-300 TENIDTKYYTEFEKK
+300 ENNIDTKYYSEFEKK
-315 ILKGRYILEKKEQ
+315 ILKGRFILEKKEQ

-336 MCEITQNISSSSLSE
+336 MCEITQNISSELSE

-370 NNFENN
+370 NNFENK

-408 FVWEWKSETYI
+408 FVWEWKSESYI

-437 GGQLASGAEDGRI
+437 GGQLASGADDGRI

-461 ITFTE
+461 ITFTD
-466 HTGKITGLQYALN
+466 HTAKITGLQYALN

-556 PVSCLA
+556 PVSCLV
-562 FSHINDILVSG
+562 FSHINDILISG

-623 WDIET
+623 WDIDT
-628 GSIKNILDTSRDIWG
+628 GSIKNILDVSKDIWG
-643 GRLNEEKIAAKNAI
+643 GRLNEEKIAAKNAT

-716 DNNKTLLL
+716 DNNKTLL
-724 QENNGF
+724 QQDNNGL

-745 LPGNKTSLIP
+745 LPGNKTNLIP
-755 EVKINCIQFS
+755 EVKINSIKFS

-799 TLKDALTAWQ
+799 TLKDALDAFE
-809 NGNYI
+809 NNNYI

-823 KKVDLLNKYFDTIPI
+823 KKIDLLDKYFNSIPI
-838 SKVQLIV
+838 SQVQLIV
-845 EKIPF
+845 DKIPF
-850 SLVSPLLDYLCN
+850 SLVSPLLDYLCI
-862 KLEKDIHLQF
+862 KLEKDIHLQYV
-872 IMIWINLLLKK
+872 MIWINLLLKK

-889 NSKNKAVFLNLHRAL
+889 NSKNKAVFMNLHRAL
-904 NKMFRGIVNIVEDNI
+904 MKMFKGIVNIVEDNI

-930 NDETEDN
+930 EDDNKDNIEDN
-937 LENKEDM
+937 SEDDK
-944 IVEDKK
+944 IKDKK
-950 DSENDN
+950 DNDN
-956 DDEINIE
+956 DIEMIN
-963 K
+963 

>member
-62 DITSDSKILIVVDI
+62 DITSDSKILIIVDI

-97 SKISAL
+97 NKISAL

-116 GKRVEIFEMPNLI
+116 GKGVQIFEMPNLI

-139 KYTSFH
+139 KYTAFH

-196 IFSKDMNR
+196 LFSKDMNR
-204 IYSISQDGVLLI
+204 IYSISQDGLLLI
-216 WKFVEEQSDEFK
+216 WKFVDEQSDEFK

-241 NYKFDKINKKTKNN
+241 NYKYDKVYKKHEKN
-255 NNINIEEEEEENEEE
+255 EEEEENDDDK
-270 ENNNN
+270 NDD
-275 KNILGLNSDEEEDNE
+275 NILGLDSDEEEND
-290 NESINDGNKE
+290 ESIKE
-300 TENIDTKYYTEFEKK
+300 ENNIDTKYYSEFEKK
-315 ILKGRYILEKKEQ
+315 ILKGRFILEKKEQ

-336 MCEITQNISSSSLSE
+336 MCEITQNISSELSE

-370 NNFENN
+370 NNFENK

-408 FVWEWKSETYI
+408 FVWEWKSESYI

-437 GGQLASGAEDGRI
+437 GGQLASGADDGRI

-461 ITFTE
+461 ITFTD
-466 HTGKITGLQYALN
+466 HTAKITGLQYALN

-562 FSHINDILVSG
+562 FSHINDILISG

-623 WDIET
+623 WDIDT
-628 GSIKNILDTSRDIWG
+628 GSIKNILDVSKDIWG
-643 GRLNEEKIAAKNAI
+643 GRLNEEKIAAKNAT

-692 LIKKFVLTHNRSLNG
+692 LVKKFVLTHNRSLNG

-716 DNNKTLLL
+716 DNNKTLL
-724 QENNGF
+724 QQDNNGL

-745 LPGNKTSLIP
+745 LPGNKTNLIP
-755 EVKINCIQFS
+755 EVKINSIKFS

-799 TLKDALTAWQ
+799 TLKDALDAFE
-809 NGNYI
+809 NNNYI

-823 KKVDLLNKYFDTIPI
+823 KKIDLLDKYFNSIPI
-838 SKVQLIV
+838 SQVQLIV
-845 EKIPF
+845 DKIPF
-850 SLVSPLLDYLCN
+850 SLVSPLLDYLCI
-862 KLEKDIHLQF
+862 KLEKDIHLQYV
-872 IMIWINLLLKK
+872 MIWINLLLKK

-889 NSKNKAVFLNLHRAL
+889 NSKNKAVFMNLHRAL
-904 NKMFRGIVNIVEDNI
+904 MKMFKGIVNIVEDNI

-930 NDETEDN
+930 EDD
-937 LENKEDM
+937 NKDNIGDNSEDDK
-944 IVEDKK
+944 IKDKK
-950 DSENDN
+950 DNDN
-956 DDEINIE
+956 DIEMIN
-963 K
+963 

>member
-15 NTGRVLF
+15 NTGRILF
-22 LKDDTNILLSPLG
+22 LKDDTNILLSPIG

-55 HSNIDFI
+55 HSNIDYI
-62 DITSDSKILIVVDI
+62 DITSDSKILIIVDI
-76 LGYCLVINFPKQIV
+76 LGYCLVVNFPKQIV

-97 SKISAL
+97 SKINGM
-103 KISPNNKFLAVGI
+103 KISPNNKFLAVSINKG
-116 GKRVEIFEMPNLI
+116 VQIFEMPNLI

-139 KYTSFH
+139 KYTAFH

-155 YDSRFILT
+155 ADSRFILT

-172 LNLFKIPGY
+172 LNVFKIKGY
-181 YPYTFTGHKKKIITA
+181 YPFTFTGHKKKIITA
-196 IFSKDMNR
+196 LFSHDMNR
-204 IYSISQDGVLLI
+204 IYSISQDGMMLI
-216 WKFVEEQSDEFK
+216 WKFIDERSEEFQ
-228 KHINFVKNIKPKK
+228 KHLNFVKNIKPKK
-241 NYKFDKINKKTKNN
+241 NFKYDKIFKKKKKNDDNK
-255 NNINIEEEEEENEEE
+255 
-270 ENNNN
+270 
-275 KNILGLNSDEEEDNE
+275 DNE
-290 NESINDGNKE
+290 NDNNDEKEEKNDKIISLESEEDEKSDESEEETNDINNEKE
-300 TENIDTKYYTEFEKK
+300 IKYYSEFEKK
-315 ILKGRYILEKKEQ
+315 ILKGRFILEKKEQ
-328 FVINSKVV
+328 FVTNSKVV
-336 MCEITQNISSSSLSE
+336 MCEITQNVENE
-351 DNNILVL
+351 DKNILVL

-370 NNFENN
+370 NNFENK
-376 YSLKISDAKIS
+376 YSLKISEAKIS

-430 LIAFSPE
+430 VIAFSPE
-437 GGQLASGAEDGRI
+437 GGQLASGADDGRI
-450 KVFDISSSNCL
+450 KIFDISSSNCL
-461 ITFTE
+461 ITFVE
-466 HTGKITGLQYALN
+466 HTAKVTGLQYALN
-479 KSNLLISSSLDGTI
+479 KSNVLVSSSLDGTI

-519 VDYSGEIVAAGS
+519 VDFSGEIVAAGS
-531 LDTYNIFVWSIKTG
+531 LDTYNIFVWSLKTG

-602 IALSPNDK
+602 VALSPNDK

-628 GSIKNILDTSRDIWG
+628 GAIKNILDVSRDIWG
-643 GRLNEEKIAAKNAI
+643 GRLNDEKISAKNAT
-657 RNKYLNSIH
+657 RNKFLNTIH

-692 LIKKFVLTHNRSLNG
+692 LVKKFVLTHNRSLNG

-716 DNNKTLLL
+716 DNNKNLL
-724 QENNGF
+724 QNENNGL
-730 DSEDELEYNNKQKNI
+730 DSEDELEYKNKQKNI
-745 LPGNKTSLIP
+745 LPGNKTALIP
-755 EVKINCIQFS
+755 EVKINSIQFS

-777 GIYIYSLD
+777 GIYIFSLD
-785 KSLSFNKLSISIEV
+785 KSLSFSKLSIGIEV
-799 TLKDALTAWQ
+799 TLKDAVDAF
-809 NGNYI
+809 NEGNYL

-823 KKVDLLNKYFDTIPI
+823 KKIDILEKYFDSIPI
-838 SKVQLIV
+838 SKVQLIAD
-845 EKIPF
+845 KIPF
-850 SLVSPLLDYLCN
+850 NLVSPLLDYLCN
-862 KLEKDIHLQF
+862 KLEKDINLQY

-889 NSKNKAVFLNLHRAL
+889 NSKNKAVFLNLYKSL
-904 NKMFRGIVNIVEDNI
+904 MKVFKGIENIVEDNI

-930 NDETEDN
+930 NEEN
-937 LENKEDM
+937 EENKG
-944 IVEDKK
+944 K
-950 DSENDN
+950 DNIGE
-956 DDEINIE
+956 NIE
-963 K
+963 ENKMEEEI

>member
-22 LKDDTNILLSPLG
+22 LKDDTDILLSPLG

-55 HSNIDFI
+55 HSNIDYI
-62 DITSDSKILIVVDI
+62 DITSDSKILIVVDV
-76 LGYCLVINFPKQIV
+76 LGYCLVVNFPKQIV

-97 SKISAL
+97 SKINGL
-103 KISPNNKFLAVGI
+103 KISPNNKFLAVSINKG
-116 GKRVEIFEMPNLI
+116 VQIFEMPNLI

-139 KYTSFH
+139 KYTAFH

-155 YDSRFILT
+155 ADSRFILT

-181 YPYTFTGHKKKIITA
+181 YPFTFTGHKKKIITA
-196 IFSKDMNR
+196 LFSHDMNR
-204 IYSISQDGVLLI
+204 IYSISQDGLMLI
-216 WKFVEEQSDEFK
+216 WKFIDERSEEFQ

-241 NYKFDKINKKTKNN
+241 NFKYDKIYKKKEKAN
-255 NNINIEEEEEENEEE
+255 EENEDGEEKNDNMISLDSEEDEKSDDEE
-270 ENNNN
+270 ENNNT
-275 KNILGLNSDEEEDNE
+275 INE
-290 NESINDGNKE
+290 NEI
-300 TENIDTKYYTEFEKK
+300 KYYSEFERK
-315 ILKGRYILEKKEQ
+315 ILKGRFILEKKEQ
-328 FVINSKVV
+328 FVTNSKVV
-336 MCEITQNISSSSLSE
+336 MCEITQNI
-351 DNNILVL
+351 DDADKNILVL

-370 NNFENN
+370 NNFENK
-376 YSLKISDAKIS
+376 YSLKISEAKIS

-408 FVWEWKSETYI
+408 FVWEWKSESYI

-430 LIAFSPE
+430 IIAYSPE

-450 KVFDISSSNCL
+450 KIFDISSSNCL
-461 ITFTE
+461 ITFMD
-466 HTGKITGLQYALN
+466 HTAKVTGLQYALN
-479 KSNLLISSSLDGTI
+479 KSNVLVSSSLDGTI

-531 LDTYNIFVWSIKTG
+531 LDTYNIFVWSLKTG

-550 LNGHTG
+550 LNGHTA

-562 FSHINDILVSG
+562 FSHINDILISG

-602 IALSPNDK
+602 VALTPNDK

-628 GSIKNILDTSRDIWG
+628 GSIKNILDVSRDIWG
-643 GRLNEEKIAAKNAI
+643 GRLNDEKISAKNAT
-657 RNKYLNSIH
+657 RNKYLNTIH

-692 LIKKFVLTHNRSLNG
+692 LVKKFVLTHNRSLNG

-716 DNNKTLLL
+716 DNNKTLL
-724 QENNGF
+724 QRENNGL
-730 DSEDELEYNNKQKNI
+730 DSEDELEYTNKQKSI
-745 LPGNKTSLIP
+745 LPGNKSALVP
-755 EVKINCIQFS
+755 EVKINSIKFS

-777 GIYIYSLD
+777 GVYIFSLD
-785 KSLSFNKLSISIEV
+785 KSLSFSKLSIGIEV
-799 TLKDALTAWQ
+799 TLKDAIDAFTE
-809 NGNYI
+809 GNYA
-814 KGIIYSIYL
+814 KGIIFSLYL
-823 KKVDLLNKYFDTIPI
+823 KKIDILDKYFDCIPI
-838 SKVQLIV
+838 SKVQLIAD
-845 EKIPF
+845 KMPF
-850 SLVSPLLDYLCN
+850 DLVSPLLDYLCN
-862 KLEKDIHLQF
+862 KLEKDVNVQYV
-872 IMIWINLLLKK
+872 MIWIHLLLKK

-889 NSKNKAVFLNLHRAL
+889 NSKNKAVFLNLHKSL
-904 NKMFRGIVNIVEDNI
+904 MKIFKGIENIVEDNI

-930 NDETEDN
+930 NENEESKEQKE
-937 LENKEDM
+937 ENK
-944 IVEDKK
+944 I
-950 DSENDN
+950 
-956 DDEINIE
+956 DEE
-963 K
+963 

>member
-22 LKDDTNILLSPLG
+22 LKDDTDILLSPLG

-55 HSNIDFI
+55 HSNIDYI
-62 DITSDSKILIVVDI
+62 DITSDSKILIVVDV
-76 LGYCLVINFPKQIV
+76 LGYCLVVNFPKQIV

-97 SKISAL
+97 SKINGL
-103 KISPNNKFLAVGI
+103 KISPNNKFLAVSINKG
-116 GKRVEIFEMPNLI
+116 VQIFEMPNLI

-139 KYTSFH
+139 KYTAFH

-155 YDSRFILT
+155 ADSRFILT

-181 YPYTFTGHKKKIITA
+181 YPFTFTGHKKKIITA
-196 IFSKDMNR
+196 LFSHDKNR
-204 IYSISQDGVLLI
+204 IYSISQDGLMLI
-216 WKFVEEQSDEFK
+216 WKFIDERSEEFQ

-241 NYKFDKINKKTKNN
+241 NFKYDKIYKKKEKAN
-255 NNINIEEEEEENEEE
+255 EENEDGEEKNDNMISLESEEDEKSDDEE
-270 ENNNN
+270 ENNNT
-275 KNILGLNSDEEEDNE
+275 INE
-290 NESINDGNKE
+290 NEI
-300 TENIDTKYYTEFEKK
+300 KYYSEFEKK
-315 ILKGRYILEKKEQ
+315 ILKGRFILEKKEQ
-328 FVINSKVV
+328 FVTNSKVV
-336 MCEITQNISSSSLSE
+336 MCEITQNI
-351 DNNILVL
+351 DDADKNILVL

-370 NNFENN
+370 NNFENK
-376 YSLKISDAKIS
+376 YSLKISEAKIS

-408 FVWEWKSETYI
+408 FVWEWKSESYI

-430 LIAFSPE
+430 IIAYSPE

-450 KVFDISSSNCL
+450 KIFDISSSNCL
-461 ITFTE
+461 ITFMD
-466 HTGKITGLQYALN
+466 HTAKVTGLQYALN
-479 KSNLLISSSLDGTI
+479 KSNVLVSSSLDGTI

-531 LDTYNIFVWSIKTG
+531 LDTYNIFVWSLKTG

-550 LNGHTG
+550 LNGHTA

-562 FSHINDILVSG
+562 FSHINDILISG

-602 IALSPNDK
+602 VALSPNDK

-628 GSIKNILDTSRDIWG
+628 GSIKNILDVSRDIWG
-643 GRLNEEKIAAKNAI
+643 GRLNDEKISAKNAT
-657 RNKYLNSIH
+657 RNKYLNTIH

-692 LIKKFVLTHNRSLNG
+692 LVKKFVLTHNRSLNG

-716 DNNKTLLL
+716 DNNKTLL
-724 QENNGF
+724 QRENNGL
-730 DSEDELEYNNKQKNI
+730 DSEDELEYANKQKSI
-745 LPGNKTSLIP
+745 LPGNKSALVP
-755 EVKINCIQFS
+755 EVKINSIKFS

-777 GIYIYSLD
+777 GVYIFSLD
-785 KSLSFNKLSISIEV
+785 KSLSFSKLSIGIEV
-799 TLKDALTAWQ
+799 TLKDAIDAFTE
-809 NGNYI
+809 GNYA
-814 KGIIYSIYL
+814 KGIIFSLYL
-823 KKVDLLNKYFDTIPI
+823 KKIDILDKYFDCIPI
-838 SKVQLIV
+838 SKVQLIAD
-845 EKIPF
+845 KMPF
-850 SLVSPLLDYLCN
+850 DLVSPLLDYLCN
-862 KLEKDIHLQF
+862 KLEKDVNVQYV
-872 IMIWINLLLKK
+872 MIWMHLLLKK

-889 NSKNKAVFLNLHRAL
+889 NSKNKSVFLNLHKSL
-904 NKMFRGIVNIVEDNI
+904 MKIFKGIENIVEDNI

-930 NDETEDN
+930 NENEESKEQKE
-937 LENKEDM
+937 ENK
-944 IVEDKK
+944 I
-950 DSENDN
+950 
-956 DDEINIE
+956 DEE
-963 K
+963 

>member
-62 DITSDSKILIVVDI
+62 DITSDSKILIIVDI
-76 LGYCLVINFPKQIV
+76 LGYCLVVNFPKQIV

-97 SKISAL
+97 NKINAL

-116 GKRVEIFEMPNLI
+116 GKGVQIFEMPNLI

-139 KYTSFH
+139 KYTAFH

-181 YPYTFTGHKKKIITA
+181 YPFTFTGHKKKIITA
-196 IFSKDMNR
+196 LFSKDMNR
-204 IYSISQDGVLLI
+204 IYSISQDGLLLI
-216 WKFVEEQSDEFK
+216 WKFVDEQSDEFK

-241 NYKFDKINKKTKNN
+241 NYKYDKVYKKHEKN
-255 NNINIEEEEEENEEE
+255 EEEEENDDDK
-270 ENNNN
+270 NND
-275 KNILGLNSDEEEDNE
+275 NILGLDSDEEEND
-290 NESINDGNKE
+290 ESIKE
-300 TENIDTKYYTEFEKK
+300 ENNIDTKYYSEFEKK
-315 ILKGRYILEKKEQ
+315 ILKGRFILEKKEQ

-336 MCEITQNISSSSLSE
+336 MCEITQNISSELSE

-370 NNFENN
+370 NNFENK

-408 FVWEWKSETYI
+408 FVWEWKSESYI

-437 GGQLASGAEDGRI
+437 GGQLASGADDGRI

-461 ITFTE
+461 ITFTD
-466 HTGKITGLQYALN
+466 HTAKITGLQYALN

-562 FSHINDILVSG
+562 FSHINDILISG

-623 WDIET
+623 WDIDT
-628 GSIKNILDTSRDIWG
+628 GSIKNILDVSKDIWG
-643 GRLNEEKIAAKNAI
+643 GRLNEEKIAAKNAT

-692 LIKKFVLTHNRSLNG
+692 LVKKFVLTHNRSLNG

-716 DNNKTLLL
+716 DNNKTLL
-724 QENNGF
+724 QQDNNGL

-745 LPGNKTSLIP
+745 LPGNKTNLIP
-755 EVKINCIQFS
+755 EVKINSIKFS

-799 TLKDALTAWQ
+799 TLKDALDAFE
-809 NGNYI
+809 NNNYI

-823 KKVDLLNKYFDTIPI
+823 KKIDLLDKYFNSIPI
-838 SKVQLIV
+838 SQVQLIV
-845 EKIPF
+845 DKIPF
-850 SLVSPLLDYLCN
+850 SLVSPLLDYLCI
-862 KLEKDIHLQF
+862 KLEKDIHLQYV
-872 IMIWINLLLKK
+872 MIWINLLLKK

-889 NSKNKAVFLNLHRAL
+889 NSKNKAVFMNLHRAL
-904 NKMFRGIVNIVEDNI
+904 MKMFKGIVNIVEDNI

-930 NDETEDN
+930 EDD
-937 LENKEDM
+937 NKDNSGDNSEDDK
-944 IVEDKK
+944 IKDKK
-950 DSENDN
+950 DNDN
-956 DDEINIE
+956 DIEMIN
-963 K
+963 

>member
-62 DITSDSKILIVVDI
+62 DITSDSKILIIVDI
-76 LGYCLVINFPKQIV
+76 LGYCLVVNFPKQIV

-97 SKISAL
+97 NKISAL

-116 GKRVEIFEMPNLI
+116 GKGVQIFEMPNLI

-139 KYTSFH
+139 KYTAFH

-196 IFSKDMNR
+196 LFSKDMNR
-204 IYSISQDGVLLI
+204 IYSISQDGLLLI
-216 WKFVEEQSDEFK
+216 WKFVDEQSDEFK

-241 NYKFDKINKKTKNN
+241 NYKYDKIYKKHEKN
-255 NNINIEEEEEENEEE
+255 EEEEENDDDK
-270 ENNNN
+270 NND
-275 KNILGLNSDEEEDNE
+275 NILGLDSDEEEND
-290 NESINDGNKE
+290 ESIKE
-300 TENIDTKYYTEFEKK
+300 ENNIDTKYYSEFEKK
-315 ILKGRYILEKKEQ
+315 ILKGRFILEKKEQ

-336 MCEITQNISSSSLSE
+336 MCEITQNISSELSE
-351 DNNILVL
+351 DNNILIL

-370 NNFENN
+370 NNFENK

-408 FVWEWKSETYI
+408 FVWEWKSESYI

-437 GGQLASGAEDGRI
+437 GGQLASGADDGRI

-461 ITFTE
+461 ITFTD
-466 HTGKITGLQYALN
+466 HTAKITGLQYALN

-562 FSHINDILVSG
+562 FSHINDILISG

-623 WDIET
+623 WDIDT
-628 GSIKNILDTSRDIWG
+628 GSIKNILDVSKDIWG
-643 GRLNEEKIAAKNAI
+643 GRLNEEKIAAKNAT

-692 LIKKFVLTHNRSLNG
+692 LVKKFVLTHNRSLNG

-716 DNNKTLLL
+716 DNNKTLL
-724 QENNGF
+724 QQDNNGL

-745 LPGNKTSLIP
+745 LPGNKTNLIP
-755 EVKINCIQFS
+755 EVKINSIKFS

-799 TLKDALTAWQ
+799 TLKDALDAFE
-809 NGNYI
+809 NNNYI

-823 KKVDLLNKYFDTIPI
+823 KKIDLLDKYFNSIPI
-838 SKVQLIV
+838 SQVQLIV
-845 EKIPF
+845 DKIPF
-850 SLVSPLLDYLCN
+850 SLVSPLLDYLCI
-862 KLEKDIHLQF
+862 KLEKDIHLQYV
-872 IMIWINLLLKK
+872 MIWINLLLKK

-889 NSKNKAVFLNLHRAL
+889 NSKNKAVFMNLHRAL
-904 NKMFRGIVNIVEDNI
+904 MKMFKGIVNIVEDNI

-930 NDETEDN
+930 EDDNKDNIEDN
-937 LENKEDM
+937 SEDDK
-944 IVEDKK
+944 IKDKK
-950 DSENDN
+950 DNDN
-956 DDEINIE
+956 DIEMIN
-963 K
+963 

>member
-62 DITSDSKILIVVDI
+62 DITSDSKILIIVDI
-76 LGYCLVINFPKQIV
+76 LGYCLVVNFPKQIV

-97 SKISAL
+97 SKISGL
-103 KISPNNKFLAVGI
+103 KISPNNKFLAVSINKGI
-116 GKRVEIFEMPNLI
+116 QIFEMPNLI

-155 YDSRFILT
+155 SDSRFILT

-172 LNLFKIPGY
+172 LNVFKIKGY
-181 YPYTFTGHKKKIITA
+181 YPFTFTGHKKKIITVL
-196 IFSKDMNR
+196 FSHDMNR
-204 IYSISQDGVLLI
+204 IYSISQDGLMLI
-216 WKFVEEQSDEFK
+216 WKFIDDRSEEFK

-241 NYKFDKINKKTKNN
+241 NYKYDKIYKKKNKKK
-255 NNINIEEEEEENEEE
+255 EEEDDEEEKKDNLISINSEEE
-270 ENNNN
+270 DENSDNDNDSD
-275 KNILGLNSDEEEDNE
+275 SDEENSDDADNE
-290 NESINDGNKE
+290 KV
-300 TENIDTKYYTEFEKK
+300 TKYYSEFEKK
-315 ILKGRYILEKKEQ
+315 ILKGRFILEKKEQ
-328 FVINSKVV
+328 FIINSKVV
-336 MCEITQNISSSSLSE
+336 MCEITQNIEKE
-351 DNNILVL
+351 DKNILVL

-370 NNFENN
+370 NNFENK

-430 LIAFSPE
+430 IIAFSPE
-437 GGQLASGAEDGRI
+437 GGQLASGADDGRI
-450 KVFDISSSNCL
+450 KIFDISSSNCL
-461 ITFTE
+461 ITFIE
-466 HTGKITGLQYALN
+466 HTAKVTGLQYALN
-479 KSNLLISSSLDGTI
+479 KSNVLVSSSLDGTI

-531 LDTYNIFVWSIKTG
+531 LDTYNIFVWSLKTG

-562 FSHINDILVSG
+562 FSHINDILISG

-628 GSIKNILDTSRDIWG
+628 ASIKNILDVSRDIWG
-643 GRLNEEKIAAKNAI
+643 GRLNDEKVSAKNAT
-657 RNKYLNSIH
+657 RNKYLNTIH

-677 GNSQYVLIYDMQYQI
+677 GNSQYALIYDMQI
-692 LIKKFVLTHNRSLNG
+692 
-707 LLYKLNSKY
+707 
-716 DNNKTLLL
+716 
-724 QENNGF
+724 
-730 DSEDELEYNNKQKNI
+730 
-745 LPGNKTSLIP
+745 
-755 EVKINCIQFS
+755 S
-765 NTNRSFAVGTTE
+765 NTS
-777 GIYIYSLD
+777 
-785 KSLSFNKLSISIEV
+785 
-799 TLKDALTAWQ
+799 
-809 NGNYI
+809 
-814 KGIIYSIYL
+814 
-823 KKVDLLNKYFDTIPI
+823 
-838 SKVQLIV
+838 
-845 EKIPF
+845 
-850 SLVSPLLDYLCN
+850 
-862 KLEKDIHLQF
+862 
-872 IMIWINLLLKK
+872 
-883 NCRQLK
+883 
-889 NSKNKAVFLNLHRAL
+889 
-904 NKMFRGIVNIVEDNI
+904 
-919 YTIKYLTEFEG
+919 
-930 NDETEDN
+930 
-937 LENKEDM
+937 
-944 IVEDKK
+944 
-950 DSENDN
+950 
-956 DDEINIE
+956 
-963 K
+963 

>member
-62 DITSDSKILIVVDI
+62 DITSDSKILIIVDI
-76 LGYCLVINFPKQIV
+76 LGYCLVVNFPKQIV

-97 SKISAL
+97 NKISAL

-116 GKRVEIFEMPNLI
+116 GKGVQIFEMPNLI

-139 KYTSFH
+139 KYTAFH

-196 IFSKDMNR
+196 LFSKDMNR
-204 IYSISQDGVLLI
+204 IYSISQDGLLLI
-216 WKFVEEQSDEFK
+216 WKFVDEQSDEFK

-241 NYKFDKINKKTKNN
+241 NYKYDKVYKKHEKN
-255 NNINIEEEEEENEEE
+255 EEEEENDDDK
-270 ENNNN
+270 NND
-275 KNILGLNSDEEEDNE
+275 NILGLDSDEEEND
-290 NESINDGNKE
+290 ESIKE
-300 TENIDTKYYTEFEKK
+300 ENNIDTKYYSEFEKK
-315 ILKGRYILEKKEQ
+315 ILKGRFILEKKEQ

-336 MCEITQNISSSSLSE
+336 MCEITQNISSDLSE

-370 NNFENN
+370 NNFENK

-408 FVWEWKSETYI
+408 FVWEWKSESYI

-437 GGQLASGAEDGRI
+437 GGQLASGADDGRI

-461 ITFTE
+461 ITFTD
-466 HTGKITGLQYALN
+466 HTAKITGLQYALN

-562 FSHINDILVSG
+562 FSHINDILISG

-623 WDIET
+623 WDIDT
-628 GSIKNILDTSRDIWG
+628 GSIKNILDVSKDIWG
-643 GRLNEEKIAAKNAI
+643 GRLNEEKIAAKNAT

-716 DNNKTLLL
+716 DNNKTLL
-724 QENNGF
+724 QQDNNGL
-730 DSEDELEYNNKQKNI
+730 DSEGELEYNNKQKNI
-745 LPGNKTSLIP
+745 LPGNKTNLIP
-755 EVKINCIQFS
+755 EVKINSIKFS

-799 TLKDALTAWQ
+799 TLKDALDAFE
-809 NGNYI
+809 NNNYI

-823 KKVDLLNKYFDTIPI
+823 KKIDLLDKYFNSIPI
-838 SKVQLIV
+838 SQVQLIV
-845 EKIPF
+845 DKIPF
-850 SLVSPLLDYLCN
+850 SLVSPLLDYLCI
-862 KLEKDIHLQF
+862 KLEKDIHLQYV
-872 IMIWINLLLKK
+872 MIWINLLLKK

-889 NSKNKAVFLNLHRAL
+889 NSKNKAVFMNLHRAL
-904 NKMFRGIVNIVEDNI
+904 MKMFKGIVNIVEDNI

-930 NDETEDN
+930 EDDNKDNIEDN
-937 LENKEDM
+937 SEDDK
-944 IVEDKK
+944 IKDKK
-950 DSENDN
+950 DNDN
-956 DDEINIE
+956 DIEMIN
-963 K
+963 